1 MEHSELKHLKV
12 APDTYQ
18 GRIYDKMTTFGKGI
32 YALCAIA
39 HTKMDFKPV
48 HPFNILSTDFITI
61 YQKLFKMK
69 NKHFFR
75 RAITAALLCICFHS
89 QFLYAQRLSV
99 RLDAPQGVDAET
111 LDSDIGSLQITFSNN
126 PAFQNLSNYA
136 NECLP
141 LSSNYNQGDA
151 NLYRY
156 HSYRFTLN
164 FYNRDDNYSAWWGIS
179 NIDMRSLCRAINCK
193 SGDYAYYRIY
203 SMHLNR
209 IITGKIL
216 LSKDENVTIS
226 RNDLAS
232 ARRVIFQPVIDRN
245 GAPVSAM
252 LAPDLRVGSCYGY
265 SNNVINMEPYFNG
278 PWALYALPGDI
289 LRYLVIPRSN
299 ELALHVD
306 SITVADTP
314 DQTITTDYRQAVECR
329 FYITDSKGAQCP
341 VDGTLNSVYYKEQKW
356 KKPTNSKFYGYGF
369 YNVARELTLTAPD
382 GTCAAYVLPGTQSFQ
397 ISKFLVKTSDPD
409 FLTPC
414 NADGGYIIK
423 ELTVPEST
431 EPVNLSLGRS
441 KPLKVTIALADAAPF
456 ADYIYFL
463 VTNKVSRPYAWR
475 DNRSMNVPTKIISR
489 EIKGNDVIWTMM
501 VEGSTFPRIEIG
513 VYNYEKETFGP
524 TVESRAFI
532 YESPSDQRTE
542 FHLTQNDFSNGSKG
556 LSFAELHPVKFIIP
570 CHLLQGGKYRLHLS
584 GKYGKEQTGEYDDVS
599 TYFTHRNECA
609 KSFGTG
615 ENPVPYDTLTL
626 ILPEGQYNWYMQNSN
641 ENEESEASIF
651 SHRFTLTATDDLVQP
666 LSEEDY
672 TLLRVK
678 DLGLEHVYTYCNN
691 LPTAF
696 PYYKCDLS
704 KNSIVFADETIPLH
718 NGYNEYSVDYRQV
731 KIEKEADTSIGYTLK
746 SPLFIG
752 ADDENPF
759 HTSAIYYGRTSINSL
774 GKQETTTGDSAIL
787 VSKNSQADL
796 VLFYRNSGNNHIVRI
811 NPSSAD
817 TVVIAHS
824 QKPVRVTFSY
834 EQVAGVWINSL
845 RQFDLFFAKERTR
858 IIPYNYS
865 LFERR
870 KCTDL
875 VPGAY
880 SVSCVFLVDDVEHHV
895 AADFIVEEDKP
906 MTVELKEFDPT
917 SITSPLDTNMS
928 GKVKARYTIDGRQI
942 AAPQRGLNIL
952 RMEDGSI
959 RKVMVK

>member
-1 MEHSELKHLKV
+1 
-12 APDTYQ
+12 
-18 GRIYDKMTTFGKGI
+18 
-32 YALCAIA
+32 
-39 HTKMDFKPV
+39 
-48 HPFNILSTDFITI
+48 
-61 YQKLFKMK
+61 MK

-126 PAFQNLSNYA
+126 PAFQDLSNYA

-151 NLYRY
+151 NQYRY

-164 FYNRDDNYSAWWGIS
+164 FYNGDGNYSAWWGIS
-179 NIDMRSLCRAINCK
+179 SIDMRSLCRAISCK

-216 LSKDENVTIS
+216 LSDHENVTIS

-232 ARRVIFQPVIDRN
+232 ARRVTFQPVIDRN
-245 GAPVSAM
+245 GALVSAR
-252 LAPDLRVGSCYGY
+252 LAPDLRVGACSGL
-265 SNNVINMEPYFNG
+265 SGINMEHEFNA

-289 LRYLVIPRSN
+289 LRYLVIPNSKD
-299 ELALHVD
+299 LALHVD

-341 VDGTLNSVYYKEQKW
+341 VDGRLGAVYYKEQNW
-356 KKPTNSKFYGYGF
+356 NKPTKSQYYGYGF
-369 YNVARELTLTAPD
+369 YNVGGDFTLTAPD

-397 ISKFLVKTSDPD
+397 ISNFLVKTSDPD
-409 FLTPC
+409 FLIPY
-414 NADGGYIIK
+414 NADGFYVIK

-441 KPLKVTIALADAAPF
+441 KPLKVTITLADAAPF
-456 ADYIYFL
+456 ADYIFFSAS
-463 VTNKVSRPYAWR
+463 NKVSRPYAWR
-475 DNRSMNVPTKIISR
+475 DNTGMNVPVNVISR
-489 EIKGNDVIWTMM
+489 EIKGNDLIVTMM
-501 VEGSTFPRIEIG
+501 VEGSTFPSISIG
-513 VYNYEKETFGP
+513 ASNYEKETFAP
-524 TVESRAFI
+524 TVARWTYI

-542 FHLTQNDFSNGSKG
+542 FHLTQEDFSKG
-556 LSFAELHPVKFIIP
+556 LKDLSFAELHPVKFIIP

-584 GKYGKEQTGEYDDVS
+584 GKYGKDQTDEYDDVS
-599 TYFTHRNECA
+599 TYFTHRGECA

-666 LSEEDY
+666 LSEKAY

-678 DLGLEHVYTYCNN
+678 DLGLERVYTYCNN

-704 KNSIVFADETIPLH
+704 KNSVVFADETIPLH

-731 KIEKEADTSIGYTLK
+731 KIEKEADASIGYTLK

-759 HTSAIYYGRTSINSL
+759 HTSAQYYGSSNNYVSL
-774 GKQETTTGDSAIL
+774 GKQETITGDSAIL
-787 VSKNSQADL
+787 VSKISQADL
-796 VLFYRNSGNNHIVRI
+796 ILRYSGKPNHIVRI
-811 NPSSAD
+811 NPSNAD
-817 TVVIAHS
+817 TVVIAHC

-834 EQVAGVWINSL
+834 EQAGKWTESL
-845 RQFDLFFAKERTR
+845 RQFDLFLGKERTR
-858 IIPYNYS
+858 IMPYNYS
-865 LFERR
+865 VFERR
-870 KCTDL
+870 TCTDL

-880 SVSCVFLVDDVEHHV
+880 SVSCVFLVDGVEHHV
-895 AADFIVEEDKP
+895 AADFIGEAEKP

-917 SITSPLDTNMS
+917 SITSPLDTNVS

-942 AAPQRGLNIL
+942 AAPQRGINIL

>member
-1 MEHSELKHLKV
+1 
-12 APDTYQ
+12 
-18 GRIYDKMTTFGKGI
+18 
-32 YALCAIA
+32 
-39 HTKMDFKPV
+39 
-48 HPFNILSTDFITI
+48 
-61 YQKLFKMK
+61 
-69 NKHFFR
+69 
-75 RAITAALLCICFHS
+75 
-89 QFLYAQRLSV
+89 
-99 RLDAPQGVDAET
+99 
-111 LDSDIGSLQITFSNN
+111 
-126 PAFQNLSNYA
+126 
-136 NECLP
+136 
-141 LSSNYNQGDA
+141 
-151 NLYRY
+151 
-156 HSYRFTLN
+156 
-164 FYNRDDNYSAWWGIS
+164 
-179 NIDMRSLCRAINCK
+179 
-193 SGDYAYYRIY
+193 
-203 SMHLNR
+203 MHLNR

-216 LSKDENVTIS
+216 LSDDENVTIS
-226 RNDLAS
+226 RNDLVS
-232 ARRVIFQPVIDRN
+232 ARRVVFRPVIDRN

-265 SNNVINMEPYFNG
+265 SNNVINMEPYFNV

-289 LRYLVIPRSN
+289 LRYLVVPRSN

-314 DQTITTDYRQAVECR
+314 DQTITTDYRKAVECR

-341 VDGTLNSVYYKEQKW
+341 VDGTLQSVYYKEQKW

-397 ISKFLVKTSDPD
+397 ICKPLVKTSDPD
-409 FLTPC
+409 FLMPY
-414 NADGGYIIK
+414 NADGFYVVK

-456 ADYIYFL
+456 ADYIYFSVL
-463 VTNKVSRPYAWR
+463 NNVSRPYAWV
-475 DNRSMNVPTKIISR
+475 NNTGMKVPVNIISR
-489 EIKGNDVIWTMM
+489 EIKGNDLIVTMM
-501 VEGSTFPRIEIG
+501 VEGSTFPFIIMRAS
-513 VYNYEKETFGP
+513 NYEKETFAP
-524 TVESRAFI
+524 TVERLTYI

-542 FHLTQNDFSNGSKG
+542 FHLTQEDFSKGSKG

-570 CHLLQGGKYRLHLS
+570 CHLLQGGKYRLRLS
-584 GKYGKEQTGEYDDVS
+584 GKYGEYDDVS
-599 TYFTHRNECA
+599 IYFTHRNACA

-615 ENPVPYDTLTL
+615 ENPVPYDTLTI
-626 ILPEGQYNWYMQNSN
+626 ILPEDQYNWYMQNSN

-666 LSEEDY
+666 LSEKAY

-678 DLGLEHVYTYCNN
+678 DLGLERVYTYCNN

-731 KIEKEADTSIGYTLK
+731 KIEKEADTSVGYTLK
-746 SPLFIG
+746 SPLLIG

-759 HTSAIYYGRTSINSL
+759 HTSAKYYGSSNDYITLPN
-774 GKQETTTGDSAIL
+774 QETSTGDSAIL

-796 VLFYRNSGNNHIVRI
+796 ILHYSGKPYHIVRI

-817 TVVIAHS
+817 TVVIAHC

-834 EQVAGVWINSL
+834 EQVAGVWNESL
-845 RQFDLFFAKERTR
+845 RQFDLFLSKERTR
-858 IIPYNYS
+858 IMPYSYRV
-865 LFERR
+865 FERR
-870 KCTDL
+870 KYVDL

-880 SVSCVFLVDDVEHHV
+880 SVSCVFLIDGVEHHV

-917 SITSPLDTNMS
+917 SITSPLDTNVS

-942 AAPQRGLNIL
+942 AAPQRGINIL

>member
-1 MEHSELKHLKV
+1 
-12 APDTYQ
+12 
-18 GRIYDKMTTFGKGI
+18 
-32 YALCAIA
+32 
-39 HTKMDFKPV
+39 
-48 HPFNILSTDFITI
+48 
-61 YQKLFKMK
+61 MK

-99 RLDAPQGVDAET
+99 RLDAPQGVDVET
-111 LDSDIGSLQITFSNN
+111 LRSDVGTLEITFSNN
-126 PAFQNLSNYA
+126 PAFQDLSNYA

-141 LSSNYNQGDA
+141 LSSNYNQRDA
-151 NLYRY
+151 NQYRY
-156 HSYRFTLN
+156 HSYQFRLN
-164 FYNRDDNYSAWWGIS
+164 SGDDNSSAWWEIPMIDIS
-179 NIDMRSLCRAINCK
+179 SLCRAINCK
-193 SGDYAYYRIY
+193 FGDYAYYRIY
-203 SMHLNR
+203 SIHLNR

-216 LSKDENVTIS
+216 LSKDEKVVIS

-232 ARRVIFQPVIDRN
+232 ARRVTFQPVIDRN
-245 GAPVSAM
+245 GNPVSAM
-252 LAPDLRVGSCYGY
+252 LAPDLRVGACWS
-265 SNNVINMEPYFNG
+265 SSVINMERDFNA

-289 LRYLVIPRSN
+289 LRYLVVPVS
-299 ELALHVD
+299 EDLALHVD

-314 DQTITTDYRQAVECR
+314 DQTVTTDYRRAVECR
-329 FYITDSKGAQCP
+329 FYITDSKGTQCP
-341 VDGTLNSVYYKEQKW
+341 VDGEFRSVYYKEQNW
-356 KKPTNSKFYGYGF
+356 NKPQNSSFYGYGF
-369 YNVARELTLTAPD
+369 YNVGRRITLTAPD
-382 GTCAAYVLPGTQSFQ
+382 GTRAAYVLPGTQSFQ
-397 ISKFLVKTSDPD
+397 IGNPSVKTSDPD
-409 FLTPC
+409 FLMPY
-414 NADGGYIIK
+414 NAYGGYVIK

-456 ADYIYFL
+456 VDYIYFAIL
-463 VTNKVSRPYAWR
+463 NKVSRPYALR
-475 DNRSMNVPTKIISR
+475 DNMVMNVPRNIISR
-489 EIKGNDVIWTMM
+489 EIKGNDLIFTMM
-501 VEGSTFPRIEIG
+501 VEGSTFPFIEIG
-513 VYNYEKETFGP
+513 AYNYEKETSGP

-542 FHLTQNDFSNGSKG
+542 FQLTQNDFSNGSKG
-556 LSFAELHPVKFIIP
+556 ICFAELHPVKFIIP

-666 LSEEDY
+666 LSEESY

-678 DLGLEHVYTYCNN
+678 DLGLERVYTYCNN
-691 LPTAF
+691 LPTTF
-696 PYYKCDLS
+696 PYYKCDIS

-731 KIEKEADTSIGYTLK
+731 KIEKEADTSIGYALK

-759 HTSAIYYGRTSINSL
+759 HTSAQYYGSSNNYVSL
-774 GKQETTTGDSAIL
+774 GKQETITGDSAIL

-796 VLFYRNSGNNHIVRI
+796 ILRYSGKPNHIVRI
-811 NPSSAD
+811 NPSNAD
-817 TVVIAHS
+817 TVVIAHC

-834 EQVAGVWINSL
+834 EQAGKWTESL
-845 RQFDLFFAKERTR
+845 RQFDLFLGKERTR
-858 IIPYNYS
+858 IMPYNYS
-865 LFERR
+865 VFERR
-870 KCTDL
+870 TCTDL

-880 SVSCVFLVDDVEHHV
+880 SVSCVFLVDGVEHHV
-895 AADFIVEEDKP
+895 AADFIVEAEKP

-917 SITSPLDTNMS
+917 SITSPLDTNVS

-942 AAPQRGLNIL
+942 AAPQRGINIL

>member
-1 MEHSELKHLKV
+1 
-12 APDTYQ
+12 
-18 GRIYDKMTTFGKGI
+18 
-32 YALCAIA
+32 
-39 HTKMDFKPV
+39 
-48 HPFNILSTDFITI
+48 
-61 YQKLFKMK
+61 MK

-126 PAFQNLSNYA
+126 PAFQDLSNYA

-141 LSSNYNQGDA
+141 LSSYYNQGDA
-151 NLYRY
+151 NQYRY

-164 FYNRDDNYSAWWGIS
+164 FYNGDGNYSAWWGIS
-179 NIDMRSLCRAINCK
+179 SIDMRSLCRAINCK

-216 LSKDENVTIS
+216 LSDDENVTIS
-226 RNDLAS
+226 RNDLVS
-232 ARRVIFQPVIDRN
+232 ARRVVFRPVIDRN

-265 SNNVINMEPYFNG
+265 SNNVINMEPYFNV

-289 LRYLVIPRSN
+289 LRYLVVPRSN

-314 DQTITTDYRQAVECR
+314 DQTITTDYRKAVECR

-341 VDGTLNSVYYKEQKW
+341 VDGTLQSVYYKEQKW
-356 KKPTNSKFYGYGF
+356 KKSTNSKFYGYGF
-369 YNVARELTLTAPD
+369 YNVARELTLTALD

-397 ISKFLVKTSDPD
+397 ICKPLVKTSDPD
-409 FLTPC
+409 FLMPY
-414 NADGGYIIK
+414 NADGFYVVK

-456 ADYIYFL
+456 ADYIYFSVL
-463 VTNKVSRPYAWR
+463 NNVSRPYAWV
-475 DNRSMNVPTKIISR
+475 NNTGMKVPVNIISR
-489 EIKGNDVIWTMM
+489 EIKGNDLIVTMM
-501 VEGSTFPRIEIG
+501 VEGSTFPFIIMRAS
-513 VYNYEKETFGP
+513 NYEKETFAP
-524 TVESRAFI
+524 TVERLTYI

-542 FHLTQNDFSNGSKG
+542 FHLTQEDFSKGSKG

-570 CHLLQGGKYRLHLS
+570 CHLLQGGKYRLRLS
-584 GKYGKEQTGEYDDVS
+584 GKYGEYDDVS
-599 TYFTHRNECA
+599 IYFTHRNACA

-615 ENPVPYDTLTL
+615 ENPVPYDTLTI
-626 ILPEGQYNWYMQNSN
+626 ILPEDQYNWYMQNSN

-651 SHRFTLTATDDLVQP
+651 SHRFTLTATDDLVQSLP
-666 LSEEDY
+666 EEAY
-672 TLLRVK
+672 TLLRIK
-678 DLGLEHVYTYCNN
+678 DLGLERVYTYCNN

-731 KIEKEADTSIGYTLK
+731 KIEKEVDASIGYTLK

-759 HTSAIYYGRTSINSL
+759 HTSAIYYGRINNNSL
-774 GKQETTTGDSAIL
+774 GKQETITGDSAIL

-796 VLFYRNSGNNHIVRI
+796 VLWSSGNVNHIVRI
-811 NPSSAD
+811 NPSNAD
-817 TVVIAHS
+817 TVVTAYC

-834 EQVAGVWINSL
+834 EQGGNWSESL
-845 RQFDLFFAKERTR
+845 RQFDLFLGKERTR
-858 IIPYNYS
+858 VMPNNYS

-870 KCTDL
+870 KYTDL
-875 VPGAY
+875 VPGVY
-880 SVSCVFLVDDVEHHV
+880 TVSAIFLVDDVEHHV
-895 AADFIVEEDKP
+895 AAHFIVEADKP

-917 SITSPLDTNMS
+917 SITSPLDTNVS

-942 AAPQRGLNIL
+942 AAPQRGINIL

>member
-1 MEHSELKHLKV
+1 
-12 APDTYQ
+12 
-18 GRIYDKMTTFGKGI
+18 
-32 YALCAIA
+32 
-39 HTKMDFKPV
+39 
-48 HPFNILSTDFITI
+48 
-61 YQKLFKMK
+61 MK

-75 RAITAALLCICFHS
+75 RVITAALLCICFHS

-126 PAFQNLSNYA
+126 PAFQDLSNYA

-151 NLYRY
+151 NQYRY

-164 FYNRDDNYSAWWGIS
+164 FYNGDGNYSAWWGIS
-179 NIDMRSLCRAINCK
+179 SIDMLSLSRAINCK
-193 SGDYAYYRIY
+193 LGDYAYYRIY
-203 SMHLNR
+203 NIHLNR

-216 LSKDENVTIS
+216 LTKDENVTIS

-232 ARRVIFQPVIDRN
+232 ARRVTFQPVIDRN
-245 GAPVSAM
+245 GNPVSAM
-252 LAPDLRVGSCYGY
+252 LAPDLRVGACWGTS
-265 SNNVINMEPYFNG
+265 VINMERDFNA

-289 LRYLVIPRSN
+289 LRYLVVPDS
-299 ELALHVD
+299 EDLALHVD
-306 SITVADTP
+306 SITVTDTP
-314 DQTITTDYRQAVECR
+314 DQTITTDYRRAVECR
-329 FYITDSKGAQCP
+329 FYITDSKGTQCP
-341 VDGTLNSVYYKEQKW
+341 VDGEFRSVYYKEQNW
-356 KKPTNSKFYGYGF
+356 NKPQKSSFYGYGF
-369 YNVARELTLTAPD
+369 YNVGRRITLTAPD
-382 GTCAAYVLPGTQSFQ
+382 GTRAAYVLPGTQSFQ
-397 ISKFLVKTSDPD
+397 IGNPSVKTSDPD
-409 FLTPC
+409 FLMPY
-414 NADGGYIIK
+414 NAYGGYVIK

-431 EPVNLSLGRS
+431 EPVNLSLGHS

-456 ADYIYFL
+456 VDYIYFAIL
-463 VTNKVSRPYAWR
+463 NKVSRPYALR
-475 DNRSMNVPTKIISR
+475 DNMIMNVARNTISR
-489 EIKGNDVIWTMM
+489 EIKGNDLIFTMM
-501 VEGSTFPRIEIG
+501 VEGSTYPYIEIG
-513 VYNYEKETFGP
+513 AYNYEKETSGP

-556 LSFAELHPVKFIIP
+556 ICFAELHPVKFIIP
-570 CHLLQGGKYRLHLS
+570 CHLLQGGYYRLHLS
-584 GKYGKEQTGEYDDVS
+584 GKYGKNQTGDYDDVS
-599 TYFTHRNECA
+599 TFMTHRNDCA

-666 LSEEDY
+666 LSEKAY
-672 TLLRVK
+672 TLLRIK
-678 DLGLEHVYTYCNN
+678 DLGLERVYTYCNN

-696 PYYKCDLS
+696 PYYKCDIS

-759 HTSAIYYGRTSINSL
+759 HTSAKYYGSSNNYISL
-774 GKQETTTGDSAIL
+774 GNQETIAGDSAIL

-796 VLFYRNSGNNHIVRI
+796 ILHYSGKPYHIVRI

-817 TVVIAHS
+817 TVVIAHC

-834 EQVAGVWINSL
+834 EQVAGVWNESL
-845 RQFDLFFAKERTR
+845 RQFDLFLSKERTR
-858 IIPYNYS
+858 IMPYSYRV
-865 LFERR
+865 FERR
-870 KCTDL
+870 KYVDL

-880 SVSCVFLVDDVEHHV
+880 SVSCVFLVDGVEHHV
-895 AADFIVEEDKP
+895 AADFIVEAEKP

-917 SITSPLDTNMS
+917 SITSPLDTNVS

-942 AAPQRGLNIL
+942 AAPQRGINIL

>member
-1 MEHSELKHLKV
+1 MPC
-12 APDTYQ
+12 APLH
-18 GRIYDKMTTFGKGI
+18 I
-32 YALCAIA
+32 
-39 HTKMDFKPV
+39 TKMDFKTV
-48 HPFNILSTDFITI
+48 HPLNILSTDFITI
-61 YQKLFKMK
+61 YPKSLKMK

-89 QFLYAQRLSV
+89 QYLYAQKLNV
-99 RLDAPQGVDAET
+99 RLEAPQGVDVET
-111 LDSDIGSLQITFSNN
+111 LRSDIGTLEITFSNN
-126 PAFQNLSNYA
+126 PAFQDLSNYA
-136 NECLP
+136 NECISLDG
-141 LSSNYNQGDA
+141 NYTQGDA

-156 HSYRFTLN
+156 HSYQFRLN
-164 FYNRDDNYSAWWGIS
+164 SGDDNSPAWWEIPMIS
-179 NIDMRSLCRAINCK
+179 ISSLSRAINCK
-193 SGDYAYYRIY
+193 LGDYAYYRIY

-226 RNDLAS
+226 RNELAS

-265 SNNVINMEPYFNG
+265 SNNVINMEPYFNV

-397 ISKFLVKTSDPD
+397 ISKPLVKTSDPD
-409 FLTPC
+409 FLMPY
-414 NADGGYIIK
+414 NADGFYVIK

-441 KPLKVTIALADAAPF
+441 KPLKVTITLADAAPF
-456 ADYIYFL
+456 ADYIFFSAS
-463 VTNKVSRPYAWR
+463 NKVSRPYAWR
-475 DNRSMNVPTKIISR
+475 DNTGMNVPVNVISR
-489 EIKGNDVIWTMM
+489 EIKGNDLIVTMM
-501 VEGSTFPRIEIG
+501 VEGSTFPSISIG
-513 VYNYEKETFGP
+513 ASNYEKETFAP
-524 TVESRAFI
+524 TVARWTYI

-542 FHLTQNDFSNGSKG
+542 FHLTQEDFSKG
-556 LSFAELHPVKFIIP
+556 LKDLSFAELHPVKFIIP

-584 GKYGKEQTGEYDDVS
+584 GKYGKDQTDEYDDVS
-599 TYFTHRNECA
+599 TYFTHRGECA

-666 LSEEDY
+666 LSEESY

-678 DLGLEHVYTYCNN
+678 DLGLERVYTYCNN
-691 LPTAF
+691 LPTTF
-696 PYYKCDLS
+696 PYYKCDIS

-752 ADDENPF
+752 DDVENPF
-759 HTSAIYYGRTSINSL
+759 HTSAQYYGSSNNYISL
-774 GKQETTTGDSAIL
+774 GKQKTITGDSAIL

-796 VLFYRNSGNNHIVRI
+796 ILRYSGKPNHIVRI
-811 NPSSAD
+811 NPSSVD
-817 TVVIAHS
+817 TVVIAHC
-824 QKPVRVTFSY
+824 QKPVRVIFSY
-834 EQVAGVWINSL
+834 EQAGKWTESL
-845 RQFDLFFAKERTR
+845 RQFDLFLGKERTR
-858 IIPYNYS
+858 IMPYNYS
-865 LFERR
+865 VFERR
-870 KCTDL
+870 TCTDL

-880 SVSCVFLVDDVEHHV
+880 SVSCVFLVDGVEHHV
-895 AADFIVEEDKP
+895 AADFIVEAEKP

-917 SITSPLDTNMS
+917 SITSPLDTNVS

>member
-1 MEHSELKHLKV
+1 
-12 APDTYQ
+12 
-18 GRIYDKMTTFGKGI
+18 
-32 YALCAIA
+32 
-39 HTKMDFKPV
+39 
-48 HPFNILSTDFITI
+48 
-61 YQKLFKMK
+61 MK

-111 LDSDIGSLQITFSNN
+111 LRSDVGTLEITFSNN
-126 PAFQNLSNYA
+126 PAFQDLSNYA

-141 LSSNYNQGDA
+141 LSSNYNQRDA
-151 NLYRY
+151 NQYRY
-156 HSYRFTLN
+156 HSYQFRLN
-164 FYNRDDNYSAWWGIS
+164 SGDDNSSAWWEIPMIS
-179 NIDMRSLCRAINCK
+179 ISSLSRAINCK
-193 SGDYAYYRIY
+193 LGDYAYYRIY

-226 RNDLAS
+226 HNDLAS
-232 ARRVIFQPVIDRN
+232 ARRVTFQPVIDRN
-245 GAPVSAM
+245 GAPMSAM

-265 SNNVINMEPYFNG
+265 SNDVINMEPYFNS
-278 PWALYALPGDI
+278 PWAIYALPGDI

-341 VDGTLNSVYYKEQKW
+341 VDGTLQSVYYKEQNW
-356 KKPTNSKFYGYGF
+356 NKPTNSRFFGYGF
-369 YNVARELTLTAPD
+369 YNVGRFLTLTAPD

-397 ISKFLVKTSDPD
+397 ISKPSVKTSDPD
-409 FLTPC
+409 FLMPY
-414 NADGGYIIK
+414 NADGFYVMK

-456 ADYIYFL
+456 ADYIFFSAY
-463 VTNKVSRPYAWR
+463 NKVSRPYAWR
-475 DNRSMNVPTKIISR
+475 DNTSMNVPVNVISR
-489 EIKGNDVIWTMM
+489 EIKGNDLIMTMM
-501 VEGSTFPRIEIG
+501 VEGSTYPYIEIG
-513 VYNYEKETFGP
+513 ASNYEKETFGP
-524 TVESRAFI
+524 TVRSRASI

-556 LSFAELHPVKFIIP
+556 ICFAELHPVKFIIP

-584 GKYGKEQTGEYDDVS
+584 GKYGKDQTGEYDDVS

-666 LSEEDY
+666 LSEKAY

-678 DLGLEHVYTYCNN
+678 DLGLERVYTYCNN
-691 LPTAF
+691 LPTTF
-696 PYYKCDLS
+696 PYYKCDIS
-704 KNSIVFADETIPLH
+704 KNSIVFVDETIPLH

-731 KIEKEADTSIGYTLK
+731 KIEKEADTSIGYALK

-752 ADDENPF
+752 DDVENPF
-759 HTSAIYYGRTSINSL
+759 HTSAIYYGRVNSNSL

-845 RQFDLFFAKERTR
+845 RQFDLFLGKERTR

-870 KCTDL
+870 KYTDL

-917 SITSPLDTNMS
+917 SITSPLDTNVS

-942 AAPQRGLNIL
+942 AAPQRGINIL

>member
-1 MEHSELKHLKV
+1 
-12 APDTYQ
+12 
-18 GRIYDKMTTFGKGI
+18 
-32 YALCAIA
+32 
-39 HTKMDFKPV
+39 
-48 HPFNILSTDFITI
+48 
-61 YQKLFKMK
+61 MK

-89 QFLYAQRLSV
+89 QYLYAQKLNV
-99 RLDAPQGVDAET
+99 RLEAPQGVDVET
-111 LDSDIGSLQITFSNN
+111 LRSDIGTLEITFSNN
-126 PAFQNLSNYA
+126 PAFQDLSNYA
-136 NECLP
+136 NECISLDG
-141 LSSNYNQGDA
+141 NYTQGDA

-156 HSYRFTLN
+156 HSYQFRLN
-164 FYNRDDNYSAWWGIS
+164 SGDDNSPAWWEIPMIS
-179 NIDMRSLCRAINCK
+179 ISSLSRAINCK
-193 SGDYAYYRIY
+193 LGDYAYYRIY

-216 LSKDENVTIS
+216 LSDDENVTIS
-226 RNDLAS
+226 RNDLVS
-232 ARRVIFQPVIDRN
+232 ARRVVFRPVIDRN

-265 SNNVINMEPYFNG
+265 SNNVINMEPYFNV

-289 LRYLVIPRSN
+289 LRYLVVPRSN

-397 ISKFLVKTSDPD
+397 ISKPLVKTSDPD
-409 FLTPC
+409 FLMPY
-414 NADGGYIIK
+414 NADGFYVIK

-441 KPLKVTIALADAAPF
+441 KPLKVTITLADAAPF
-456 ADYIYFL
+456 ADYIFFSAS
-463 VTNKVSRPYAWR
+463 NKVSRPYAWR
-475 DNRSMNVPTKIISR
+475 DNTGMNVPVNVISR
-489 EIKGNDVIWTMM
+489 EIKGNDLIVTMM
-501 VEGSTFPRIEIG
+501 VEGSTFPSISIG
-513 VYNYEKETFGP
+513 ASNYEKETFAP
-524 TVESRAFI
+524 TVARWTYI

-542 FHLTQNDFSNGSKG
+542 FHLTQEDFSKG
-556 LSFAELHPVKFIIP
+556 LKDLSFGELHPVKFIIP
-570 CHLLQGGKYRLHLS
+570 CHLLQGGKYLLHLS
-584 GKYGKEQTGEYDDVS
+584 GKYGKDQTDEYDDVS
-599 TYFTHRNECA
+599 TYFTHRGECA

-666 LSEEDY
+666 LSEKAY

-696 PYYKCDLS
+696 RYYKCDIS

-759 HTSAIYYGRTSINSL
+759 HTSAQYYGSSNNYVSL
-774 GKQETTTGDSAIL
+774 GKQETITGDSAIL

-796 VLFYRNSGNNHIVRI
+796 ILRYSGKPNHIVRI
-811 NPSSAD
+811 NPSNAD
-817 TVVIAHS
+817 TVVIAHC

-834 EQVAGVWINSL
+834 EQAGKWTESL
-845 RQFDLFFAKERTR
+845 RQFDLFLGKERTR
-858 IIPYNYS
+858 IMPYNYS
-865 LFERR
+865 IFERR
-870 KCTDL
+870 TCTDL

-880 SVSCVFLVDDVEHHV
+880 TVSAVFLVDNVEHHV
-895 AADFIVEEDKP
+895 AADFIVEADKP

-917 SITSPLDTNMS
+917 SITSPLDTNVS

-942 AAPQRGLNIL
+942 AAPQRGINIL
-952 RMEDGSI
+952 RMEDGCI

>member
-1 MEHSELKHLKV
+1 
-12 APDTYQ
+12 
-18 GRIYDKMTTFGKGI
+18 
-32 YALCAIA
+32 
-39 HTKMDFKPV
+39 
-48 HPFNILSTDFITI
+48 
-61 YQKLFKMK
+61 MK

-75 RAITAALLCICFHS
+75 CAITAALLCICFHS

-126 PAFQNLSNYA
+126 PAFQDLSNYA

-151 NLYRY
+151 NQYRY

-164 FYNRDDNYSAWWGIS
+164 FYNGDGNYSAWWGIS
-179 NIDMRSLCRAINCK
+179 SIDMRSLCRAINCK

-216 LSKDENVTIS
+216 LSDHENVTIS

-232 ARRVIFQPVIDRN
+232 ARRVTFQPVIDRN
-245 GAPVSAM
+245 GALVSAM
-252 LAPDLRVGSCYGY
+252 LAPDLRVGSYYGY
-265 SNNVINMEPYFNG
+265 SNNVINMEPDFNA

-329 FYITDSKGAQCP
+329 FYITDTKGTQCP
-341 VDGTLNSVYYKEQKW
+341 VDGTLQSVYYKEQKW
-356 KKPTNSKFYGYGF
+356 KKPTNSKFFGYGF
-369 YNVARELTLTAPD
+369 YNVGRELTLTAPD

-397 ISKFLVKTSDPD
+397 ISKPSVKTSDPD
-409 FLTPC
+409 FLTPY
-414 NADGGYIIK
+414 NADGYYVIK

-441 KPLKVTIALADAAPF
+441 KPLKVTITLADAAPF
-456 ADYIYFL
+456 VDDIYFL
-463 VTNKVSRPYAWR
+463 VLNNVSRPYAWR
-475 DNRSMNVPTKIISR
+475 DNRSFNVPRNFISR

-501 VEGSTFPRIEIG
+501 VEGSTFPYIKIG
-513 VYNYEKETFGP
+513 LSNYEKETFGP
-524 TVESRAFI
+524 TVEGRAFI

-542 FHLTQNDFSNGSKG
+542 FHLTQENFSNGSKG
-556 LSFAELHPVKFIIP
+556 ISFAELHPVKFIIP
-570 CHLLQGGKYRLHLS
+570 CHLLQGGKYRLRLL
-584 GKYGKEQTGEYDDVS
+584 GKYGKDQTGDYDDVS
-599 TYFTHRNECA
+599 TSVTHRNDCA

-626 ILPEGQYNWYMQNSN
+626 ILPEGQYIWRMHSLN
-641 ENEESEASIF
+641 ENEESEASSPF
-651 SHRFTLTATDDLVQP
+651 HHFTLTATDDLVQP
-666 LSEEDY
+666 LPKEAY
-672 TLLRVK
+672 TLLRIK

-704 KNSIVFADETIPLH
+704 KNSVVFADETIPLH

-731 KIEKEADTSIGYTLK
+731 KIEKEADASIGYTLK
-746 SPLFIG
+746 SPLFID
-752 ADDENPF
+752 ADDVNPF
-759 HTSAIYYGRTSINSL
+759 HTSAIYYGRTNINSL

-870 KCTDL
+870 KYTDL

-917 SITSPLDTNMS
+917 SITSPLDTNVS

-942 AAPQRGLNIL
+942 AAPQRGINIL

>member
-1 MEHSELKHLKV
+1 
-12 APDTYQ
+12 
-18 GRIYDKMTTFGKGI
+18 
-32 YALCAIA
+32 
-39 HTKMDFKPV
+39 
-48 HPFNILSTDFITI
+48 
-61 YQKLFKMK
+61 MK

-99 RLDAPQGVDAET
+99 RLDAPQGVDVET
-111 LDSDIGSLQITFSNN
+111 LRSDVGPLEITFSNN
-126 PAFQNLSNYA
+126 PAFQDLSNYA

-141 LSSNYNQGDA
+141 LSSNYNQRDA
-151 NLYRY
+151 NQYRY
-156 HSYRFTLN
+156 HSYQFRFNTG
-164 FYNRDDNYSAWWGIS
+164 DDNSSARWEIPL
-179 NIDMRSLCRAINCK
+179 IDMLSLSRAINCK
-193 SGDYAYYRIY
+193 LGDYAYYRIY

-209 IITGKIL
+209 IIMGKIL
-216 LSKDENVTIS
+216 LSDHENVTIS
-226 RNDLAS
+226 HNDLAS
-232 ARRVIFQPVIDRN
+232 ARRVTFQPVIDRN
-245 GAPVSAM
+245 GALVSAM
-252 LAPDLRVGSCYGY
+252 LAPDLRVGSYYGY
-265 SNNVINMEPYFNG
+265 SNNVINMEPDFNA

-329 FYITDSKGAQCP
+329 FYITDSKGAQCS
-341 VDGTLNSVYYKEQKW
+341 VDGTLQSVYYKEQKW
-356 KKPTNSKFYGYGF
+356 KKPTNSKFFGYGF
-369 YNVARELTLTAPD
+369 YNVGRELTLTAPD

-397 ISKFLVKTSDPD
+397 ISKPSVKTSDPD
-409 FLTPC
+409 FLTPY
-414 NADGGYIIK
+414 NADGYYVIK

-441 KPLKVTIALADAAPF
+441 KPLKVTITLADAAPF
-456 ADYIYFL
+456 VDDIYFL
-463 VTNKVSRPYAWR
+463 VLNNVSRPYAWR
-475 DNRSMNVPTKIISR
+475 DNRSFNVPRNFISR

-501 VEGSTFPRIEIG
+501 VEGSTFPYIKIG
-513 VYNYEKETFGP
+513 LSNYEKETFGP
-524 TVESRAFI
+524 TVEGRAFI

-542 FHLTQNDFSNGSKG
+542 FHLTQENFSNGSKG
-556 LSFAELHPVKFIIP
+556 ISFAELHPVKFIIP
-570 CHLLQGGKYRLHLS
+570 CHLLQGDKYRLRLL
-584 GKYGKEQTGEYDDVS
+584 GKYGKDQTGEYDDVS
-599 TYFTHRNECA
+599 TSVTHRNDCA

-666 LSEEDY
+666 LSEEAY

-696 PYYKCDLS
+696 PYYKCDMS
-704 KNSIVFADETIPLH
+704 KNSVVFADETIPLH

-731 KIEKEADTSIGYTLK
+731 KIEKEADTSIGYALK
-746 SPLFIG
+746 SPFIIV
-752 ADDENPF
+752 ADNVNPF
-759 HTSAIYYGRTSINSL
+759 HTSAQYYGSSNNYVSL
-774 GKQETTTGDSAIL
+774 GNQETITGDSAIL

-796 VLFYRNSGNNHIVRI
+796 ILRYSGKPNHIVRI

-817 TVVIAHS
+817 TVVIAHC

-834 EQVAGVWINSL
+834 EQAGKWTESL
-845 RQFDLFFAKERTR
+845 RQFDLFLGKERTR

-870 KCTDL
+870 KYTDL

-917 SITSPLDTNMS
+917 SITSPLDTNVS
-928 GKVKARYTIDGRQI
+928 GKVKTRYTIDGRQI

>member
-1 MEHSELKHLKV
+1 MLFTSFLL
-12 APDTYQ
+12 
-18 GRIYDKMTTFGKGI
+18 IY
-32 YALCAIA
+32 
-39 HTKMDFKPV
+39 P
-48 HPFNILSTDFITI
+48 
-61 YQKLFKMK
+61 KLFKMK

-99 RLDAPQGVDAET
+99 RLDAPQGVEDAT
-111 LDSDIGSLQITFSNN
+111 LRSDIGTLKITFSNN
-126 PAFQNLSNYA
+126 PAFQDLSNYA

-141 LSSNYNQGDA
+141 LSDTLSSKYTQGDA

-156 HSYRFTLN
+156 YSYEL
-164 FYNRDDNYSAWWGIS
+164 YYYGAWWGRQRGS
-179 NIDMRSLCRAINCK
+179 SIDMYSLSRNINCK
-193 SGDYAYYRIY
+193 LGDYAYYRIY
-203 SMHLNR
+203 NMHLNR

-216 LSKDENVTIS
+216 LTEDENVTIS
-226 RNDLAS
+226 HNDLAS
-232 ARRVIFQPVIDRN
+232 ARRVVFQPVIDRN

-265 SNNVINMEPYFNG
+265 SDNNVINMEPNFNA

-289 LRYLVIPRSN
+289 LRYLVVPKSN
-299 ELALHVD
+299 ELALHAD

-341 VDGTLNSVYYKEQKW
+341 VDGTFSSVYYKEQKW
-356 KKPTNSKFYGYGF
+356 KKPTNSVFYGYGF
-369 YNVARELTLTAPD
+369 YNVGRELTLTAPD

-397 ISKFLVKTSDPD
+397 IGKPYVKTSDPD
-409 FLTPC
+409 FLMPY
-414 NADGGYIIK
+414 NADGSYILK

-441 KPLKVTIALADAAPF
+441 KPLKVTISLADAAPF
-456 ADYIYFL
+456 VDDIYFYVL
-463 VTNKVSRPYAWR
+463 NKVSRPYAWR
-475 DNRSMNVPTKIISR
+475 DNRSFNVPRNFISR

-501 VEGSTFPRIEIG
+501 VEGSTFPYIG
-513 VYNYEKETFGP
+513 IGLSNYEKETFGP
-524 TVESRAFI
+524 TVEGRAFI

-542 FHLTQNDFSNGSKG
+542 FHLTQENFSNGSKG
-556 LSFAELHPVKFIIP
+556 VSFAELHPVKFIIP
-570 CHLLQGGKYRLHLS
+570 CHLLQDDKYRLQLS
-584 GKYGKEQTGEYDDVS
+584 GKYGKDQTGDYDDIVTS
-599 TYFTHRNECA
+599 FTHRYDCA

-626 ILPEGQYNWYMQNSN
+626 ILPEGQYIWHMQKTN
-641 ENEESEASIF
+641 ENEESEASFF

-666 LSEEDY
+666 LSEEAY

-678 DLGLEHVYTYCNN
+678 DLGLERVYTYCNN

-704 KNSIVFADETIPLH
+704 KNSIAFVDETIPLH

-752 ADDENPF
+752 ADVENPF
-759 HTSAIYYGRTSINSL
+759 QTSAQYYRRISGNSL

-796 VLFYRNSGNNHIVRI
+796 VLWSSGNVNHIVRI

-817 TVVIAHS
+817 TVVTAYC

-834 EQVAGVWINSL
+834 EQGGNWSENL
-845 RQFDLFFAKERTR
+845 RQFDLFLGKERTR
-858 IIPYNYS
+858 IMPNSYS

-870 KCTDL
+870 KYTDL

-880 SVSCVFLVDDVEHHV
+880 SVSCVFLVDGVEHYV

-906 MTVELKEFDPT
+906 ITVELKEFDPM
-917 SITSPLDTNMS
+917 SITSPLDTNVS

-942 AAPQRGLNIL
+942 AAPQRGINIL

-959 RKVMVK
+959 RKVMVR

>member
-1 MEHSELKHLKV
+1 MPC
-12 APDTYQ
+12 APLH
-18 GRIYDKMTTFGKGI
+18 I
-32 YALCAIA
+32 
-39 HTKMDFKPV
+39 TKMDFKPV
-48 HPFNILSTDFITI
+48 HPLNILSTDFITI
-61 YQKLFKMK
+61 YPKSLKMK

-89 QFLYAQRLSV
+89 QFLYAQKLNV
-99 RLDAPQGVDAET
+99 RLEAPQGVDVET
-111 LDSDIGSLQITFSNN
+111 LRSDIGTLEITFSNN
-126 PAFQNLSNYA
+126 PAFQDLSNYA

-141 LSSNYNQGDA
+141 LSSNYNQRDA
-151 NLYRY
+151 NQYRY
-156 HSYRFTLN
+156 HSYQFRLN
-164 FYNRDDNYSAWWGIS
+164 SGDDNSSAWWEIPMIDIS
-179 NIDMRSLCRAINCK
+179 SLCRAINCK
-193 SGDYAYYRIY
+193 FGDYAYYRIY
-203 SMHLNR
+203 SIHLNR
-209 IITGKIL
+209 IITGKII
-216 LSKDENVTIS
+216 LSDDENVTIS
-226 RNDLAS
+226 RNELAS

-265 SNNVINMEPYFNG
+265 SNDVINMEPDFNG
-278 PWALYALPGDI
+278 PWAIYALPGDI
-289 LRYLVIPRSN
+289 LRYLVIPKSN

-314 DQTITTDYRQAVECR
+314 DQTITTDYRKAVECR

-341 VDGTLNSVYYKEQKW
+341 VDGTLQSVYYKEQNW
-356 KKPTNSKFYGYGF
+356 NKPTNSRFFGYGF
-369 YNVARELTLTAPD
+369 YNVGRELTLTAPD

-397 ISKFLVKTSDPD
+397 ISKPSVKTSDPD
-409 FLTPC
+409 FLTPY
-414 NADGGYIIK
+414 NADGYYVIK

-441 KPLKVTIALADAAPF
+441 KPLKVTITLADAAPF
-456 ADYIYFL
+456 VDDIYFL
-463 VTNKVSRPYAWR
+463 VLNNVSRPYAWR
-475 DNRSMNVPTKIISR
+475 DNRSFNVPRNFISR

-501 VEGSTFPRIEIG
+501 VEGSTFPYIKIG
-513 VYNYEKETFGP
+513 LSNYEKETFGP
-524 TVESRAFI
+524 TVEGRAFI

-542 FHLTQNDFSNGSKG
+542 FHLTQENFSNGSKG
-556 LSFAELHPVKFIIP
+556 ISFAELHPVKFIIP

-584 GKYGKEQTGEYDDVS
+584 GKYGKDQTGEYDDVS
-599 TYFTHRNECA
+599 TYFTHRNDCA

-666 LSEEDY
+666 LSEKAY
-672 TLLRVK
+672 TLLRIK
-678 DLGLEHVYTYCNN
+678 DLGLERVYTYCNN

-752 ADDENPF
+752 ADVENPF
-759 HTSAIYYGRTSINSL
+759 HTSAIYYGRININSL

-870 KCTDL
+870 KYTDL

-917 SITSPLDTNMS
+917 SITSPLDTNVS
-928 GKVKARYTIDGRQI
+928 GKVKARYTIEGRQI
-942 AAPQRGLNIL
+942 AAPQRGINIL

>member
-1 MEHSELKHLKV
+1 
-12 APDTYQ
+12 
-18 GRIYDKMTTFGKGI
+18 
-32 YALCAIA
+32 
-39 HTKMDFKPV
+39 
-48 HPFNILSTDFITI
+48 
-61 YQKLFKMK
+61 MK

-75 RAITAALLCICFHS
+75 RAIMAALLCICFHS
-89 QFLYAQRLSV
+89 QFLYAQRLNV
-99 RLDAPQGVDAET
+99 RLDAPQGVDVET
-111 LDSDIGSLQITFSNN
+111 LRSDVGTLEITFSNN
-126 PAFQNLSNYA
+126 PAFQDLSNYA

-141 LSSNYNQGDA
+141 LSSNYNQRDA
-151 NLYRY
+151 NQYRY
-156 HSYRFTLN
+156 HSYQFRLN
-164 FYNRDDNYSAWWGIS
+164 YGDDNSSAWWEIPMIDIS
-179 NIDMRSLCRAINCK
+179 SLCRAINCK
-193 SGDYAYYRIY
+193 FGDYAYYRIY

-226 RNDLAS
+226 RNDLVS
-232 ARRVIFQPVIDRN
+232 ARRVVFRPVIDRN

-265 SNNVINMEPYFNG
+265 SNNVINMEPYFNV

-289 LRYLVIPRSN
+289 LRYLVVPRSN

-314 DQTITTDYRQAVECR
+314 DQTITTDYRKAVECR

-397 ISKFLVKTSDPD
+397 ISNFLVKTSDPD

-489 EIKGNDVIWTMM
+489 EIKVNDFIFTMM

-513 VYNYEKETFGP
+513 AYNYEKETFGP

-556 LSFAELHPVKFIIP
+556 LSFGELHPVKFIIP

-584 GKYGKEQTGEYDDVS
+584 GKYGKDQTGEYDDVS
-599 TYFTHRNECA
+599 TTFTHRNACA

-666 LSEEDY
+666 LSEKAY

-678 DLGLEHVYTYCNN
+678 DLGLERVYTYCNN
-691 LPTAF
+691 LPTTF
-696 PYYKCDLS
+696 PYYKCDIS

-759 HTSAIYYGRTSINSL
+759 HTSAQYYGSSNNYISL
-774 GKQETTTGDSAIL
+774 GKQKAITGDSAIL

-796 VLFYRNSGNNHIVRI
+796 ILRYSGKPNHIVRI
-811 NPSSAD
+811 NPSSVD
-817 TVVIAHS
+817 TVVIAHC

-834 EQVAGVWINSL
+834 EQAGEWTESL
-845 RQFDLFFAKERTR
+845 RQFDLFLGKERTR
-858 IIPYNYS
+858 IMPYSYRI
-865 LFERR
+865 FERST
-870 KCTDL
+870 CINL
-875 VPGAY
+875 VPGVY
-880 SVSCVFLVDDVEHHV
+880 TVSAIFLVDDVEHHV

-917 SITSPLDTNMS
+917 SISSPLDTNVS

-942 AAPQRGLNIL
+942 AAPQRGINIL

>member
-1 MEHSELKHLKV
+1 MPC
-12 APDTYQ
+12 APLH
-18 GRIYDKMTTFGKGI
+18 I
-32 YALCAIA
+32 
-39 HTKMDFKPV
+39 TKMDFKPV
-48 HPFNILSTDFITI
+48 HPLNILSTDFITI
-61 YQKLFKMK
+61 YPKSLKMK

-89 QFLYAQRLSV
+89 QFLYAQRLNV
-99 RLDAPQGVDAET
+99 RLDAPQGVDVET
-111 LDSDIGSLQITFSNN
+111 LRSDVGTLEITFSNN
-126 PAFQNLSNYA
+126 PAFQDLSNYA
-136 NECLP
+136 NECLS
-141 LSSNYNQGDA
+141 LSSNYNEKDA
-151 NLYRY
+151 NQYRY
-156 HSYRFTLN
+156 HSYQFRFSGDEN
-164 FYNRDDNYSAWWGIS
+164 SSAWWEIPW
-179 NIDMRSLCRAINCK
+179 IDMLSLSRAINCK
-193 SGDYAYYRIY
+193 LGDYAYYRIY
-203 SMHLNR
+203 SIHLNR

-245 GAPVSAM
+245 GNPVSAM
-252 LAPDLRVGSCYGY
+252 LAPDLRVGACNGRK
-265 SNNVINMEPYFNG
+265 VINMERDFNA

-289 LRYLVIPRSN
+289 LRYLVVPVS
-299 ELALHVD
+299 EDLALHVD

-314 DQTITTDYRQAVECR
+314 DQTITTDYRRAVECR
-329 FYITDSKGAQCP
+329 FYITDSKGVQCP
-341 VDGTLNSVYYKEQKW
+341 VDGIFNSVYYKEQKW
-356 KKPTNSKFYGYGF
+356 NKPTNSSFYGYGF
-369 YNVARELTLTAPD
+369 YNIGIAYPLTLTAPD
-382 GTCAAYVLPGTQSFQ
+382 GTRAAYVLPGTQSFQ
-397 ISKFLVKTSDPD
+397 IWKASVKTSDPD
-409 FLTPC
+409 FLMPY
-414 NADGGYIIK
+414 NAYGGYVIK
-423 ELTVPEST
+423 ELTIPEST

-456 ADYIYFL
+456 VDYIYFAIL
-463 VTNKVSRPYAWR
+463 NKVSRPYASR
-475 DNRSMNVPTKIISR
+475 DNMIMNVPRNTISR
-489 EIKGNDVIWTMM
+489 EIKGNDLIFTMM
-501 VEGSTFPRIEIG
+501 VEGSTYPYIEIG
-513 VYNYEKETFGP
+513 ASNYEKETFGP
-524 TVESRAFI
+524 TVRSRASI

-666 LSEEDY
+666 LSEKAY

-678 DLGLEHVYTYCNN
+678 DLGLERVYTYCNN
-691 LPTAF
+691 LPTTF
-696 PYYKCDLS
+696 PYYKCDIS

-718 NGYNEYSVDYRQV
+718 NGYNEYSVDYWQV

-759 HTSAIYYGRTSINSL
+759 HTSAQYYGSSNNYVSL
-774 GKQETTTGDSAIL
+774 GKQETITGDSAIL

-796 VLFYRNSGNNHIVRI
+796 ILRYSGKPNHIVRI
-811 NPSSAD
+811 NPSNAD
-817 TVVIAHS
+817 TVVIAHC

-834 EQVAGVWINSL
+834 EQAGKWTESL
-845 RQFDLFFAKERTR
+845 RQFDLFLGKERTR
-858 IIPYNYS
+858 IMPYNYS
-865 LFERR
+865 VFERR
-870 KCTDL
+870 TCTDL

-880 SVSCVFLVDDVEHHV
+880 SVSCVFLVDGVEHHV
-895 AADFIVEEDKP
+895 AADFIVEAEKP

-917 SITSPLDTNMS
+917 SITSPLDTNVS

>member
-1 MEHSELKHLKV
+1 
-12 APDTYQ
+12 
-18 GRIYDKMTTFGKGI
+18 
-32 YALCAIA
+32 
-39 HTKMDFKPV
+39 
-48 HPFNILSTDFITI
+48 
-61 YQKLFKMK
+61 MK

-126 PAFQNLSNYA
+126 PAFQDLSNYA

-141 LSSNYNQGDA
+141 LSSYYNQGDA

-164 FYNRDDNYSAWWGIS
+164 FYNGDGNYSAWWGIS
-179 NIDMRSLCRAINCK
+179 SIDMRSLCRAISCK

-203 SMHLNR
+203 SMH
-209 IITGKIL
+209 
-216 LSKDENVTIS
+216 
-226 RNDLAS
+226 
-232 ARRVIFQPVIDRN
+232 
-245 GAPVSAM
+245 
-252 LAPDLRVGSCYGY
+252 
-265 SNNVINMEPYFNG
+265 YFNG

-356 KKPTNSKFYGYGF
+356 KKPTDSKFYGYGF

-397 ISKFLVKTSDPD
+397 ISKPLVKTSDPD
-409 FLTPC
+409 FLMPY
-414 NADGGYIIK
+414 NADGFYVIK

-441 KPLKVTIALADAAPF
+441 KPLKVTITLADAAPF
-456 ADYIYFL
+456 ADYIFFSAS
-463 VTNKVSRPYAWR
+463 NKVSRPYAWR
-475 DNRSMNVPTKIISR
+475 DNTGMNVPVNVISR
-489 EIKGNDVIWTMM
+489 EIKGNDLIVTMM
-501 VEGSTFPRIEIG
+501 VEGSTFPSISIG
-513 VYNYEKETFGP
+513 ASNYEKETFAP
-524 TVESRAFI
+524 TVARWTYI

-570 CHLLQGGKYRLHLS
+570 CHLLQGGKYLLHLS

-666 LSEEDY
+666 LSEESY
-672 TLLRVK
+672 TLLRVN
-678 DLGLEHVYTYCNN
+678 DLGLERVYTYCNN
-691 LPTAF
+691 LPTTF
-696 PYYKCDLS
+696 PYYKCDIS

-731 KIEKEADTSIGYTLK
+731 KIEKEADTSIGYALK

-752 ADDENPF
+752 DDVENPF
-759 HTSAIYYGRTSINSL
+759 HTSAIYYGRVNSNSL

-796 VLFYRNSGNNHIVRI
+796 VLFYRNSGNNYIVRI

-870 KCTDL
+870 KYTDL

-880 SVSCVFLVDDVEHHV
+880 SVSCVFLIDGVEHHV

-917 SITSPLDTNMS
+917 SITSPLDTNVS
-928 GKVKARYTIDGRQI
+928 GKVKARYMIDGRQI
-942 AAPQRGLNIL
+942 AAPQRGINIL

>member
-1 MEHSELKHLKV
+1 
-12 APDTYQ
+12 
-18 GRIYDKMTTFGKGI
+18 MTTFGKGI

-48 HPFNILSTDFITI
+48 HPLNILSTDFITI
-61 YQKLFKMK
+61 YSKSFKMK

-75 RAITAALLCICFHS
+75 CAITAALLCICFHS

-126 PAFQNLSNYA
+126 PAFQDLSNYA

-151 NLYRY
+151 NQYRY

-164 FYNRDDNYSAWWGIS
+164 FYNGDGNYSAWWGIS
-179 NIDMRSLCRAINCK
+179 SIDMRFLCRAISCK

-216 LSKDENVTIS
+216 LSDHENVTIS

-232 ARRVIFQPVIDRN
+232 ARRVTFQPVIDRN
-245 GAPVSAM
+245 GALVSAM
-252 LAPDLRVGSCYGY
+252 LAPDLRVGSYYGY
-265 SNNVINMEPYFNG
+265 SNNVINMEPDFNA

-329 FYITDSKGAQCP
+329 FYITDTKGAQCP

-356 KKPTNSKFYGYGF
+356 KKPTNSKFFGYGF
-369 YNVARELTLTAPD
+369 YNVGRFLTLTAPD

-397 ISKFLVKTSDPD
+397 ISKPSVKTSDPD
-409 FLTPC
+409 FLTPY
-414 NADGGYIIK
+414 NADGYYVIK

-441 KPLKVTIALADAAPF
+441 KPLKVTITLADAAPF
-456 ADYIYFL
+456 VDDIYFL
-463 VTNKVSRPYAWR
+463 VLNNVSRPYAWR
-475 DNRSMNVPTKIISR
+475 DNRSFNVPRNFISR

-501 VEGSTFPRIEIG
+501 VEGSTFPYIKIG
-513 VYNYEKETFGP
+513 LSNYEKETFGP
-524 TVESRAFI
+524 TVEGRAFI

-542 FHLTQNDFSNGSKG
+542 FHLTQENFSNGSKG
-556 LSFAELHPVKFIIP
+556 ICFAELHPVKFIIP
-570 CHLLQGGKYRLHLS
+570 CHLLQGGKYRLRLL
-584 GKYGKEQTGEYDDVS
+584 GKYGKDQTGDYDDVS
-599 TYFTHRNECA
+599 TSVTHRNDCA

-626 ILPEGQYNWYMQNSN
+626 ILPEGQYIWRMHSLN
-641 ENEESEASIF
+641 ENEESEASF
-651 SHRFTLTATDDLVQP
+651 SFHRFTLTATDDLVQP
-666 LSEEDY
+666 LSEEAY

-696 PYYKCDLS
+696 PYYKCDIS

-731 KIEKEADTSIGYTLK
+731 KIEKEADASIGYTLK
-746 SPLFIG
+746 SPLFID
-752 ADDENPF
+752 ADDVNPF
-759 HTSAIYYGRTSINSL
+759 HTSAIYYGRTNINSL

-870 KCTDL
+870 KYTDL

-917 SITSPLDTNMS
+917 SITSPLDTNVS
-928 GKVKARYTIDGRQI
+928 GKVKTRYTIDGRQI
-942 AAPQRGLNIL
+942 AAPQRGINIL

>member
-1 MEHSELKHLKV
+1 
-12 APDTYQ
+12 
-18 GRIYDKMTTFGKGI
+18 
-32 YALCAIA
+32 
-39 HTKMDFKPV
+39 
-48 HPFNILSTDFITI
+48 
-61 YQKLFKMK
+61 MK
-69 NKHFFR
+69 NKHFFH

-126 PAFQNLSNYA
+126 PAFQDLSNYA

-141 LSSNYNQGDA
+141 LSSYYNQGDA
-151 NLYRY
+151 NQYRY

-164 FYNRDDNYSAWWGIS
+164 FYNGDGNYSAWWGIS
-179 NIDMRSLCRAINCK
+179 SIDMRSLCRAINCK

-216 LSKDENVTIS
+216 LSDDENVTIS
-226 RNDLAS
+226 RNDLVS
-232 ARRVIFQPVIDRN
+232 ARRVVFRPVIDRN

-265 SNNVINMEPYFNG
+265 SNNVINMEPYFNV

-289 LRYLVIPRSN
+289 LRYLVVPRSN

-314 DQTITTDYRQAVECR
+314 DQTITTDYRKAVECR

-341 VDGTLNSVYYKEQKW
+341 VDGTLQSVYYKEQKW

-397 ISKFLVKTSDPD
+397 ICKPLVKTSDPD
-409 FLTPC
+409 FLMPY
-414 NADGGYIIK
+414 NADGFYVVK

-456 ADYIYFL
+456 ADYIYFSVL
-463 VTNKVSRPYAWR
+463 NNVSRPYAWV
-475 DNRSMNVPTKIISR
+475 NNTGMKVPVNIISR
-489 EIKGNDVIWTMM
+489 EIKGNDLIVTMM
-501 VEGSTFPRIEIG
+501 VEGSTFPFIIMRAS
-513 VYNYEKETFGP
+513 NYEKETFAP
-524 TVESRAFI
+524 TVERLTYI

-542 FHLTQNDFSNGSKG
+542 FHLTQEDFSKGSKG

-570 CHLLQGGKYRLHLS
+570 CHLLQGGKYRLRLS
-584 GKYGKEQTGEYDDVS
+584 GKYGEYDDVS
-599 TYFTHRNECA
+599 IYFTHRNACA

-615 ENPVPYDTLTL
+615 ENPVPYDTLTI
-626 ILPEGQYNWYMQNSN
+626 ILPEDQYNWYMQNSN

-666 LSEEDY
+666 LSEKAY

-678 DLGLEHVYTYCNN
+678 DLGLERVYTYCNN
-691 LPTAF
+691 LPTTF
-696 PYYKCDLS
+696 PYYKCDIS

-759 HTSAIYYGRTSINSL
+759 HTSAQYYGSSNNYISL
-774 GKQETTTGDSAIL
+774 GNQETITGDSAIL

-796 VLFYRNSGNNHIVRI
+796 ILRYRNSGNNHIVRI

-817 TVVIAHS
+817 TVVIAHC

-834 EQVAGVWINSL
+834 EQAGKWTESL
-845 RQFDLFFAKERTR
+845 RQFDLFLGKERTR
-858 IIPYNYS
+858 IMPYNYS

-870 KCTDL
+870 KYTDL

-895 AADFIVEEDKP
+895 AADFIVEEEKP

-917 SITSPLDTNMS
+917 SITSPLETNVS

-959 RKVMVK
+959 RKVMIK

>member
-1 MEHSELKHLKV
+1 MPC
-12 APDTYQ
+12 APLH
-18 GRIYDKMTTFGKGI
+18 I
-32 YALCAIA
+32 
-39 HTKMDFKPV
+39 TKMDFKTV
-48 HPFNILSTDFITI
+48 HPLNILSTDFITI
-61 YQKLFKMK
+61 YPKSLKMK

-99 RLDAPQGVDAET
+99 RLDAPQGVDVET
-111 LDSDIGSLQITFSNN
+111 LRSDIGTLEITFSNN
-126 PAFQNLSNYA
+126 PAFQDLSNYA
-136 NECLP
+136 NECISLDD
-141 LSSNYNQGDA
+141 NYTQGDA

-156 HSYRFTLN
+156 HSYQFRLN
-164 FYNRDDNYSAWWGIS
+164 SGDDNSPAWWEIPMIS
-179 NIDMRSLCRAINCK
+179 ISSLSRAINCK
-193 SGDYAYYRIY
+193 LGDYAYYRIY

-226 RNDLAS
+226 RNELAS

-409 FLTPC
+409 FLTPY
-414 NADGGYIIK
+414 NADGFYVIK

-441 KPLKVTIALADAAPF
+441 KPLKVTITLADAAPF
-456 ADYIYFL
+456 ADYIFFSAS
-463 VTNKVSRPYAWR
+463 NKVSRPYAWR
-475 DNRSMNVPTKIISR
+475 DNTGMNVPVNVISR
-489 EIKGNDVIWTMM
+489 EIKGNDLIVTMM
-501 VEGSTFPRIEIG
+501 VEGSTFPSISIG
-513 VYNYEKETFGP
+513 ASNYEKETFAP
-524 TVESRAFI
+524 TVARWTYI

-542 FHLTQNDFSNGSKG
+542 FHLTQEDFSKG
-556 LSFAELHPVKFIIP
+556 LKDLSFGELHPVKFIIP
-570 CHLLQGGKYRLHLS
+570 CHLLQGGKYLLHLS
-584 GKYGKEQTGEYDDVS
+584 GKYGKDQTDEYDDVS
-599 TYFTHRNECA
+599 TYFTHRGECA

-666 LSEEDY
+666 LSEKAY

-678 DLGLEHVYTYCNN
+678 DLGLERVYTYCNN
-691 LPTAF
+691 LPTTF
-696 PYYKCDLS
+696 PYYKCDIS

-759 HTSAIYYGRTSINSL
+759 HTSAQYYGSSNNYISL
-774 GKQETTTGDSAIL
+774 GKQKTITGDSAIL

-796 VLFYRNSGNNHIVRI
+796 ILRYSGKPNHIVRI
-811 NPSSAD
+811 NPSSVD
-817 TVVIAHS
+817 TVIIAHC

-834 EQVAGVWINSL
+834 EQAGEWTESL
-845 RQFDLFFAKERTR
+845 RQFDLFLGKERTR
-858 IIPYNYS
+858 IMPYSYRV
-865 LFERR
+865 FERST
-870 KCTDL
+870 CTNL

-880 SVSCVFLVDDVEHHV
+880 TVSAVFLVDNVEHHV
-895 AADFIVEEDKP
+895 AADFIVEADKP

-917 SITSPLDTNMS
+917 SITSPFDTNVS

-942 AAPQRGLNIL
+942 AAPQRGINIL

>member
-1 MEHSELKHLKV
+1 
-12 APDTYQ
+12 
-18 GRIYDKMTTFGKGI
+18 MTTFGKGI

-48 HPFNILSTDFITI
+48 HPLNILSTDFITI
-61 YQKLFKMK
+61 YSKSFKMK

-75 RAITAALLCICFHS
+75 CAITAALLCICFHS

-126 PAFQNLSNYA
+126 PAFQDLSNYA

-151 NLYRY
+151 NQYRY

-164 FYNRDDNYSAWWGIS
+164 FYNGDGNYSAWWGIS
-179 NIDMRSLCRAINCK
+179 SIDMRFLCRAISCK

-216 LSKDENVTIS
+216 LSDHENVTIS

-232 ARRVIFQPVIDRN
+232 ARRVTFQPVIDRN
-245 GAPVSAM
+245 GALVSAM
-252 LAPDLRVGSCYGY
+252 LAPDLRVGSYYGY
-265 SNNVINMEPYFNG
+265 SNNVINMEPDFNA

-329 FYITDSKGAQCP
+329 FYITDTKGTQCP
-341 VDGTLNSVYYKEQKW
+341 VDGTLQSVYYKEQKW
-356 KKPTNSKFYGYGF
+356 KKPTNSKFFGYGF
-369 YNVARELTLTAPD
+369 YNVGRELTLTAPD

-397 ISKFLVKTSDPD
+397 ISKPSVKTSDPD
-409 FLTPC
+409 FLTPY
-414 NADGGYIIK
+414 NADGYYVIK

-441 KPLKVTIALADAAPF
+441 KPLKVTITLADAAPF
-456 ADYIYFL
+456 VDDIYFL
-463 VTNKVSRPYAWR
+463 VLNNVSRPYAWR
-475 DNRSMNVPTKIISR
+475 DNRSFNVPRNFISR

-501 VEGSTFPRIEIG
+501 VEGSTFPYIKIG
-513 VYNYEKETFGP
+513 LSNYEKETFGP
-524 TVESRAFI
+524 TVEGRAFI

-542 FHLTQNDFSNGSKG
+542 FHLTQENFSNGSKG
-556 LSFAELHPVKFIIP
+556 ISFAELHPVKFIIP
-570 CHLLQGGKYRLHLS
+570 CHLLQGGKYRLLLG
-584 GKYGKEQTGEYDDVS
+584 GKYGKDQTGEYDDVS

-626 ILPEGQYNWYMQNSN
+626 ILPEGQYIWRMHSLN
-641 ENEESEASIF
+641 ENEESEASSPF
-651 SHRFTLTATDDLVQP
+651 HHFTLTATDDLVQP
-666 LSEEDY
+666 LPKEAY
-672 TLLRVK
+672 TLLRIK

-704 KNSIVFADETIPLH
+704 KNSVVFADETIPLH

-731 KIEKEADTSIGYTLK
+731 KIEKEADASIGYTLK
-746 SPLFIG
+746 SPLFID
-752 ADDENPF
+752 ADDVNPF
-759 HTSAIYYGRTSINSL
+759 HTSAIYYGRTNINSL

-870 KCTDL
+870 KYTDL

-917 SITSPLDTNMS
+917 SITSPLDTNVS

-942 AAPQRGLNIL
+942 AAPQRGINIL

>member
-1 MEHSELKHLKV
+1 MPC
-12 APDTYQ
+12 APLH
-18 GRIYDKMTTFGKGI
+18 I
-32 YALCAIA
+32 
-39 HTKMDFKPV
+39 TKMDFKTV
-48 HPFNILSTDFITI
+48 HPLNILSTDFITI
-61 YQKLFKMK
+61 YPKSLKMK

-89 QFLYAQRLSV
+89 QYLYAQKLNV
-99 RLDAPQGVDAET
+99 RLEAPQGVDVET
-111 LDSDIGSLQITFSNN
+111 LRSDIGTLEITFSNN
-126 PAFQNLSNYA
+126 PAFQDLSNYA
-136 NECLP
+136 NECI
-141 LSSNYNQGDA
+141 SFDGNYTQGDA

-156 HSYRFTLN
+156 HSYQFRLN
-164 FYNRDDNYSAWWGIS
+164 SGDDNSPAWWEIPMIS
-179 NIDMRSLCRAINCK
+179 ISSLSRAINCK
-193 SGDYAYYRIY
+193 LGDYAYYRIY

-216 LSKDENVTIS
+216 LSDDENVTIS
-226 RNDLAS
+226 RNDLVS
-232 ARRVIFQPVIDRN
+232 ARRVVFRPVIDRN

-265 SNNVINMEPYFNG
+265 SNNVINMEPYFNV

-397 ISKFLVKTSDPD
+397 ISKPLVKTSDPD
-409 FLTPC
+409 FLMPY
-414 NADGGYIIK
+414 NADGFYVIK

-441 KPLKVTIALADAAPF
+441 KPLKVTITLADAAPF
-456 ADYIYFL
+456 ADYIYFSVL
-463 VTNKVSRPYAWR
+463 NNVSRPYAWV
-475 DNRSMNVPTKIISR
+475 NNTGMKVPVNIISR
-489 EIKGNDVIWTMM
+489 EIKGNDLIVTMM
-501 VEGSTFPRIEIG
+501 VEGSTFPFIIMRAS
-513 VYNYEKETFGP
+513 NYEKETFAP
-524 TVESRAFI
+524 TVERLTYI

-542 FHLTQNDFSNGSKG
+542 FHLTQEDFSKGSKG

-570 CHLLQGGKYRLHLS
+570 CHLLQGGKYRLRLS
-584 GKYGKEQTGEYDDVS
+584 GKYGEYDDVS
-599 TYFTHRNECA
+599 IYFTHRNACA

-615 ENPVPYDTLTL
+615 ENPVPYDTLTI
-626 ILPEGQYNWYMQNSN
+626 ILPEDQYNWYMQNSN

-651 SHRFTLTATDDLVQP
+651 SHRFTLTATDDLVQSLP
-666 LSEEDY
+666 EEAY
-672 TLLRVK
+672 TLLRIK
-678 DLGLEHVYTYCNN
+678 DLGLERVHTYCNN

-696 PYYKCDLS
+696 PYYKCDIS

-759 HTSAIYYGRTSINSL
+759 HTSAQYYGSSNNYIGL
-774 GKQETTTGDSAIL
+774 GNQETITGDSAIL

-796 VLFYRNSGNNHIVRI
+796 ILRYRNSGNNHIVRI

-817 TVVIAHS
+817 TMVIAHC

-834 EQVAGVWINSL
+834 EQVAGVWTNSL

-870 KCTDL
+870 KYTDL

-880 SVSCVFLVDDVEHHV
+880 SVSCVFLVDGVEHHV

-917 SITSPLDTNMS
+917 SITSPLDTNVS

-942 AAPQRGLNIL
+942 AAPQRGINIL

>member
-1 MEHSELKHLKV
+1 
-12 APDTYQ
+12 
-18 GRIYDKMTTFGKGI
+18 
-32 YALCAIA
+32 
-39 HTKMDFKPV
+39 
-48 HPFNILSTDFITI
+48 
-61 YQKLFKMK
+61 MK

-111 LDSDIGSLQITFSNN
+111 LDSDIGFLQITFSNN
-126 PAFQNLSNYA
+126 PAFQDLSNYA

-141 LSSNYNQGDA
+141 LSSTYNQGDA
-151 NLYRY
+151 NQYRY

-164 FYNRDDNYSAWWGIS
+164 FYNGDGNYSAWWGIS
-179 NIDMRSLCRAINCK
+179 SIDMRSLCRAINCK

-216 LSKDENVTIS
+216 LSDDENVTIS
-226 RNDLAS
+226 RNDLVS
-232 ARRVIFQPVIDRN
+232 ARRVVFRPVIDRN

-265 SNNVINMEPYFNG
+265 SNNVINMEPYFNV

-289 LRYLVIPRSN
+289 LRYLVVPRSN

-397 ISKFLVKTSDPD
+397 ISKPLVKTSDPD
-409 FLTPC
+409 FLMPY
-414 NADGGYIIK
+414 NADGFYVIK

-441 KPLKVTIALADAAPF
+441 KPLKVTITLADAAPF
-456 ADYIYFL
+456 ADYIYFSVL
-463 VTNKVSRPYAWR
+463 NNVSRPYAWV
-475 DNRSMNVPTKIISR
+475 NNTGMKVPVNIISR
-489 EIKGNDVIWTMM
+489 EIKGNDLIVTMM
-501 VEGSTFPRIEIG
+501 VEGSTFPFIIMRAS
-513 VYNYEKETFGP
+513 NYEKETFAP
-524 TVESRAFI
+524 TVERLTYI

-542 FHLTQNDFSNGSKG
+542 FHLTQEDFSKGSKG

-570 CHLLQGGKYRLHLS
+570 CHLLQGGKYRLRLS
-584 GKYGKEQTGEYDDVS
+584 GKYGEYDDVS
-599 TYFTHRNECA
+599 IYFTHRNACA

-615 ENPVPYDTLTL
+615 ENPVPYDTLTI
-626 ILPEGQYNWYMQNSN
+626 ILPEDQYNWYMQNSN

-651 SHRFTLTATDDLVQP
+651 SHRFTLTATDDLVQSLP
-666 LSEEDY
+666 EEAY
-672 TLLRVK
+672 TLLRIK
-678 DLGLEHVYTYCNN
+678 DLGLERVHTYCNN

-696 PYYKCDLS
+696 PYYKCDIS

-759 HTSAIYYGRTSINSL
+759 HTSAQYYGSSNNYIGL
-774 GKQETTTGDSAIL
+774 GNQETITGDSAIL

-796 VLFYRNSGNNHIVRI
+796 ILRYRNSGNNHIVRI

-817 TVVIAHS
+817 TMVIAHC

-834 EQVAGVWINSL
+834 EQVAGVWTNSL

-870 KCTDL
+870 KYTDL

-917 SITSPLDTNMS
+917 SITSLLDTNVS

-942 AAPQRGLNIL
+942 AAPQRGINIL

>member
-1 MEHSELKHLKV
+1 
-12 APDTYQ
+12 
-18 GRIYDKMTTFGKGI
+18 MTTFGKGI

-48 HPFNILSTDFITI
+48 HPLNILSTDFITI
-61 YQKLFKMK
+61 YSKSFKMK

-75 RAITAALLCICFHS
+75 CAITAALLCICFHS

-99 RLDAPQGVDAET
+99 RLDAPKGVDAET

-126 PAFQNLSNYA
+126 PAFQDLSNYA

-151 NLYRY
+151 NQYRY

-164 FYNRDDNYSAWWGIS
+164 FYNGDGNYSAWWGIS
-179 NIDMRSLCRAINCK
+179 SIDMRFLCRAISCK

-216 LSKDENVTIS
+216 LSDHENVTIS

-232 ARRVIFQPVIDRN
+232 ARRVTFQPVIDRN
-245 GAPVSAM
+245 GALVSAM
-252 LAPDLRVGSCYGY
+252 LAPDLRVGSYYGY
-265 SNNVINMEPYFNG
+265 SNNVINMEPDFNA

-329 FYITDSKGAQCP
+329 FYITDTKGTQCP
-341 VDGTLNSVYYKEQKW
+341 VDGTLQSVYYKEQKW
-356 KKPTNSKFYGYGF
+356 KKPTNSKFFGYGF
-369 YNVARELTLTAPD
+369 YNVGRELTLTAPD

-397 ISKFLVKTSDPD
+397 ISKPSVKTSDPD
-409 FLTPC
+409 FLTPY
-414 NADGGYIIK
+414 NADGYYVIK

-441 KPLKVTIALADAAPF
+441 KPLKVTITLADAAPF
-456 ADYIYFL
+456 VDDIYFL
-463 VTNKVSRPYAWR
+463 VLNNVSRPYAWR
-475 DNRSMNVPTKIISR
+475 DNRSFNVPRNFISR

-501 VEGSTFPRIEIG
+501 VEGSTFPYIKIG
-513 VYNYEKETFGP
+513 LSNYEKETFGP
-524 TVESRAFI
+524 TVEGRAFI

-542 FHLTQNDFSNGSKG
+542 FHLTQENFSNGSKG
-556 LSFAELHPVKFIIP
+556 ISFAELHPVKFIIP
-570 CHLLQGGKYRLHLS
+570 CHLLQGGKYRLRLL
-584 GKYGKEQTGEYDDVS
+584 GKYGKDQTGDYDDVS
-599 TYFTHRNECA
+599 TSVTHRNDCA

-626 ILPEGQYNWYMQNSN
+626 ILPEGQYIWRMHSLN
-641 ENEESEASIF
+641 ENEESEASSPF
-651 SHRFTLTATDDLVQP
+651 HHFTLTATDDLVQP
-666 LSEEDY
+666 LPKEAY
-672 TLLRVK
+672 TLLRIK

-704 KNSIVFADETIPLH
+704 KNSVVFADETIPLH

-731 KIEKEADTSIGYTLK
+731 KIEKEADASIGYTLK
-746 SPLFIG
+746 SPLFID
-752 ADDENPF
+752 ADDVNPF
-759 HTSAIYYGRTSINSL
+759 HTSAIYYGRTNINSL

-870 KCTDL
+870 KYTDL

-917 SITSPLDTNMS
+917 SITSPLDTNVS
-928 GKVKARYTIDGRQI
+928 GKVKTRYTIDGRQI
-942 AAPQRGLNIL
+942 AAPQRGINIL

>member
-1 MEHSELKHLKV
+1 
-12 APDTYQ
+12 
-18 GRIYDKMTTFGKGI
+18 
-32 YALCAIA
+32 
-39 HTKMDFKPV
+39 
-48 HPFNILSTDFITI
+48 
-61 YQKLFKMK
+61 MK

-126 PAFQNLSNYA
+126 PAFQDLSNYA

-141 LSSNYNQGDA
+141 LSSYYNQGDA
-151 NLYRY
+151 NQYRY

-164 FYNRDDNYSAWWGIS
+164 FYNGDGNYSAWWGIS
-179 NIDMRSLCRAINCK
+179 SIDMRSLCRAINCK

-216 LSKDENVTIS
+216 LSDDENVTIS
-226 RNDLAS
+226 RNDLVS
-232 ARRVIFQPVIDRN
+232 ARRVVFRPVIDRN
-245 GAPVSAM
+245 GALVSAM

-265 SNNVINMEPYFNG
+265 SNNVINMEPYFNV

-289 LRYLVIPRSN
+289 LRYLVVPRSN

-314 DQTITTDYRQAVECR
+314 DQTITTDYRKAVECR

-382 GTCAAYVLPGTQSFQ
+382 GTCAAYVLSGTQSFQ
-397 ISKFLVKTSDPD
+397 ISKPLVKTSDPD
-409 FLTPC
+409 FLMPY
-414 NADGGYIIK
+414 NADGFYVIK

-441 KPLKVTIALADAAPF
+441 KPLKVTITLADAAPF
-456 ADYIYFL
+456 ADYIFFSAS
-463 VTNKVSRPYAWR
+463 NKVSRPYAWR
-475 DNRSMNVPTKIISR
+475 DNTGMNVPVNVISR
-489 EIKGNDVIWTMM
+489 EIKGNDLIVTMM
-501 VEGSTFPRIEIG
+501 VEGSTFPSISIG
-513 VYNYEKETFGP
+513 ASNYEKETFAP
-524 TVESRAFI
+524 TVARWTYI

-542 FHLTQNDFSNGSKG
+542 FHLTQEDFSKG
-556 LSFAELHPVKFIIP
+556 LKDLSFGELHPVKFIIP
-570 CHLLQGGKYRLHLS
+570 CHLLQGGKYLLHLS
-584 GKYGKEQTGEYDDVS
+584 GKYGKDQTDEYDDVS
-599 TYFTHRNECA
+599 TYFTHRGDCA

-666 LSEEDY
+666 LPKEAY
-672 TLLRVK
+672 TLLRIK

-704 KNSIVFADETIPLH
+704 KNSVVFADETIPLH

-731 KIEKEADTSIGYTLK
+731 KIEKEADASIGYTLK
-746 SPLFIG
+746 SPLFID
-752 ADDENPF
+752 ADDVNPF
-759 HTSAIYYGRTSINSL
+759 HTSAIYYGRTNINSL

-870 KCTDL
+870 KYTDL

-917 SITSPLDTNMS
+917 SITSPLDTNVS

>member
-1 MEHSELKHLKV
+1 
-12 APDTYQ
+12 
-18 GRIYDKMTTFGKGI
+18 
-32 YALCAIA
+32 
-39 HTKMDFKPV
+39 
-48 HPFNILSTDFITI
+48 
-61 YQKLFKMK
+61 MK

-126 PAFQNLSNYA
+126 PAFQDLSNYA

-141 LSSNYNQGDA
+141 LSSTYNQGDA
-151 NLYRY
+151 NQYRY

-164 FYNRDDNYSAWWGIS
+164 FYNGDGNYSAWWGIS
-179 NIDMRSLCRAINCK
+179 SIDMRSLCRAINCK

-216 LSKDENVTIS
+216 LSDDENVTIS
-226 RNDLAS
+226 RNDLVS
-232 ARRVIFQPVIDRN
+232 ARRVVFRPVIDRN

-265 SNNVINMEPYFNG
+265 SNNVINMEPYFNV

-289 LRYLVIPRSN
+289 LRYLVVPRSN

-369 YNVARELTLTAPD
+369 YNVARELTLTATD

-397 ISKFLVKTSDPD
+397 ISKPLVKTSDPD
-409 FLTPC
+409 FLMPY
-414 NADGGYIIK
+414 NADGFYVIK

-441 KPLKVTIALADAAPF
+441 KPLKVTITLADAAPF
-456 ADYIYFL
+456 ADYIFFSAS
-463 VTNKVSRPYAWR
+463 NKVSRPYAWR
-475 DNRSMNVPTKIISR
+475 DNTGMNVPVNVISR
-489 EIKGNDVIWTMM
+489 EIKGNDLIVTMM
-501 VEGSTFPRIEIG
+501 VEGSTFPSISIG
-513 VYNYEKETFGP
+513 ASNYEKETFAP
-524 TVESRAFI
+524 TVARWTYI

-542 FHLTQNDFSNGSKG
+542 FHLTQEDFSKG
-556 LSFAELHPVKFIIP
+556 LKDLSFGELHPVKFIIP
-570 CHLLQGGKYRLHLS
+570 CHLLQGGKYLLHLS
-584 GKYGKEQTGEYDDVS
+584 GKYGKDQTDEYDDVS
-599 TYFTHRNECA
+599 TYFTHRGECA

-626 ILPEGQYNWYMQNSN
+626 ILPEGQYIWYMQNSN

-817 TVVIAHS
+817 TIVIAHS

-834 EQVAGVWINSL
+834 EQVAGVWTNSL

-870 KCTDL
+870 KYTDL

-895 AADFIVEEDKP
+895 AADFIVEAEKP
-906 MTVELKEFDPT
+906 MTVELKDFDPT
-917 SITSPLDTNMS
+917 SITSPLDTNVS

>member
-1 MEHSELKHLKV
+1 MPC
-12 APDTYQ
+12 APPLH
-18 GRIYDKMTTFGKGI
+18 I
-32 YALCAIA
+32 
-39 HTKMDFKPV
+39 TKMDFKTV
-48 HPFNILSTDFITI
+48 HPLNILSTDFITI
-61 YQKLFKMK
+61 YPKSLKMK

-89 QFLYAQRLSV
+89 QYLYAQKLNV
-99 RLDAPQGVDAET
+99 RLEAPQGVDVET
-111 LDSDIGSLQITFSNN
+111 LRSDIGTLEITFSNN
-126 PAFQNLSNYA
+126 PAFQDLSNYA
-136 NECLP
+136 NECISLDG
-141 LSSNYNQGDA
+141 NYTQGDA

-156 HSYRFTLN
+156 HSYQFRLN
-164 FYNRDDNYSAWWGIS
+164 SGDDNSPAWWEIPMIS
-179 NIDMRSLCRAINCK
+179 ISSLSRAINCK
-193 SGDYAYYRIY
+193 LGDYAYYRIY

-226 RNDLAS
+226 RNELAS
-232 ARRVIFQPVIDRN
+232 ARRVVFRPVIDRN

-265 SNNVINMEPYFNG
+265 SNNVINMEPYFNV

-289 LRYLVIPRSN
+289 LRYLVVPRSN

-397 ISKFLVKTSDPD
+397 ISKPLVKTSDPD
-409 FLTPC
+409 FLMPY
-414 NADGGYIIK
+414 NADGFYVIK

-441 KPLKVTIALADAAPF
+441 KPLKVTITLADAAPF
-456 ADYIYFL
+456 ADYIFFSAS
-463 VTNKVSRPYAWR
+463 NKVSRPYAWR
-475 DNRSMNVPTKIISR
+475 DNTGMNVPVNVISR
-489 EIKGNDVIWTMM
+489 EIKGNDLIVTMM
-501 VEGSTFPRIEIG
+501 VEGSTFPSISIG
-513 VYNYEKETFGP
+513 ASNYEKETFAP
-524 TVESRAFI
+524 TVARWTYI

-542 FHLTQNDFSNGSKG
+542 FHLTQEDFSKG
-556 LSFAELHPVKFIIP
+556 LKDLSFGELHPVKFIIP
-570 CHLLQGGKYRLHLS
+570 CHLLQGGKYLLHLS
-584 GKYGKEQTGEYDDVS
+584 GKYGKDQTDEYDDVS
-599 TYFTHRNECA
+599 TYFTHRGECA

-666 LSEEDY
+666 LSEEAY

-678 DLGLEHVYTYCNN
+678 DLGLERVYTYCNN

-696 PYYKCDLS
+696 PYYKCDIS

-759 HTSAIYYGRTSINSL
+759 HTSAQYYGSSNNYISL
-774 GKQETTTGDSAIL
+774 GNQETITGDSAIL
-787 VSKNSQADL
+787 VSKNFQADL
-796 VLFYRNSGNNHIVRI
+796 ILRYSGKPNHIVRI

-817 TVVIAHS
+817 TVVIAHC

-834 EQVAGVWINSL
+834 EQAGKWTESL
-845 RQFDLFFAKERTR
+845 RQFDLFLAKERTR

-870 KCTDL
+870 KYTDL
-875 VPGAY
+875 VP
-880 SVSCVFLVDDVEHHV
+880 SVYTVSAVFLVDGVEHHV
-895 AADFIVEEDKP
+895 AADFIVEAEKP

-917 SITSPLDTNMS
+917 SITSPLDTNVS

-942 AAPQRGLNIL
+942 AAPQRGINIL

>member
-1 MEHSELKHLKV
+1 MPC
-12 APDTYQ
+12 APLH
-18 GRIYDKMTTFGKGI
+18 I
-32 YALCAIA
+32 
-39 HTKMDFKPV
+39 TKMDFKTV
-48 HPFNILSTDFITI
+48 HPLNILSTDFITI
-61 YQKLFKMK
+61 YPKSLKMK

-89 QFLYAQRLSV
+89 QYLYAQKLNV
-99 RLDAPQGVDAET
+99 RLEAPQGVDVET
-111 LDSDIGSLQITFSNN
+111 LRSDIGTLEITFSNN
-126 PAFQNLSNYA
+126 PAFQDLSNYA
-136 NECLP
+136 NECISLDG
-141 LSSNYNQGDA
+141 NYTQGDA

-156 HSYRFTLN
+156 HSYQFRLN
-164 FYNRDDNYSAWWGIS
+164 SGDDNSPAWWEIPMIS
-179 NIDMRSLCRAINCK
+179 ISSLSRAINCK
-193 SGDYAYYRIY
+193 LGDYAYYRIY

-226 RNDLAS
+226 RNELAS

-289 LRYLVIPRSN
+289 LRYLVIPKSN

-599 TYFTHRNECA
+599 TYFTHRGDCA

-666 LSEEDY
+666 LSEKAY

-678 DLGLEHVYTYCNN
+678 DLGLERVYTYCNN
-691 LPTAF
+691 LPTTF
-696 PYYKCDLS
+696 PYYKCDIS

-759 HTSAIYYGRTSINSL
+759 HTSAQYYGSSNNYISL
-774 GKQETTTGDSAIL
+774 GKQKTITGDSAIL

-796 VLFYRNSGNNHIVRI
+796 ILRYSGKPNHIVRI
-811 NPSSAD
+811 NPSSVD
-817 TVVIAHS
+817 TVVIAHC

-834 EQVAGVWINSL
+834 EQAGEWTESL
-845 RQFDLFFAKERTR
+845 RQFDLFLGKERTR
-858 IIPYNYS
+858 IMPYSYRI
-865 LFERR
+865 FERST
-870 KCTDL
+870 CTNL

-880 SVSCVFLVDDVEHHV
+880 TVSAVFLVDNVEHHV

-917 SITSPLDTNMS
+917 SITSPLDTNVS

-942 AAPQRGLNIL
+942 AAPQRGINIL
-952 RMEDGSI
+952 RMEDGSL
-959 RKVMVK
+959 RKVMIK

>member
-1 MEHSELKHLKV
+1 
-12 APDTYQ
+12 
-18 GRIYDKMTTFGKGI
+18 
-32 YALCAIA
+32 
-39 HTKMDFKPV
+39 
-48 HPFNILSTDFITI
+48 
-61 YQKLFKMK
+61 MK

-89 QFLYAQRLSV
+89 QYLYAQRLSV

-111 LDSDIGSLQITFSNN
+111 LDLDIGSLQITFSNN
-126 PAFQNLSNYA
+126 PAFQDLSNYA

-141 LSSNYNQGDA
+141 LSSYYNQGDA

-156 HSYRFTLN
+156 HSYRFRLN
-164 FYNRDDNYSAWWGIS
+164 SGDDNSSAWWEIPW
-179 NIDMRSLCRAINCK
+179 IDMLSLSRAINCK
-193 SGDYAYYRIY
+193 FGDYAYYRIY
-203 SMHLNR
+203 SIHLNR

-216 LSKDENVTIS
+216 LSDHENVTIS
-226 RNDLAS
+226 HNDLAS
-232 ARRVIFQPVIDRN
+232 ARRVTFQPVIDRN
-245 GAPVSAM
+245 GNPVSAM
-252 LAPDLRVGSCYGY
+252 LAPDLRVGACNGLSG
-265 SNNVINMEPYFNG
+265 INMEHEFNA

-289 LRYLVIPRSN
+289 LRYLVIPKSN

-369 YNVARELTLTAPD
+369 YNVARELTFTAPD

-397 ISKFLVKTSDPD
+397 ISKPLVKTSDPD
-409 FLTPC
+409 FLMPY
-414 NADGGYIIK
+414 NADGFYVIK

-441 KPLKVTIALADAAPF
+441 KPLKVTITLADAAPF
-456 ADYIYFL
+456 ADYIFFSAS
-463 VTNKVSRPYAWR
+463 NKVSRPYAWR
-475 DNRSMNVPTKIISR
+475 DNTGMNVPVNVISR
-489 EIKGNDVIWTMM
+489 EIKGNDLIVTMM
-501 VEGSTFPRIEIG
+501 VEGSTFPSISIG
-513 VYNYEKETFGP
+513 ASNYEKETFAP
-524 TVESRAFI
+524 TVARWTYI

-542 FHLTQNDFSNGSKG
+542 FHLTQEDFSKG
-556 LSFAELHPVKFIIP
+556 LKDLSFGELHPVKFIIP
-570 CHLLQGGKYRLHLS
+570 CHLLQGGKYLLHLS
-584 GKYGKEQTGEYDDVS
+584 GKYGKDQTDEYDDVS
-599 TYFTHRNECA
+599 TYFTHRGECA

-626 ILPEGQYNWYMQNSN
+626 ILPEGQYSWYMQNSN

-666 LSEEDY
+666 LSEKAY

-678 DLGLEHVYTYCNN
+678 DLGLERVYTYCNN
-691 LPTAF
+691 LPTTF
-696 PYYKCDLS
+696 PYYKCDIS

-759 HTSAIYYGRTSINSL
+759 HTSAQYYGSSNNYISL
-774 GKQETTTGDSAIL
+774 GKQKTITGDSAIL

-796 VLFYRNSGNNHIVRI
+796 ILRYSGKPNHIVRI

-817 TVVIAHS
+817 TVVIAHC

-834 EQVAGVWINSL
+834 EQAGKWTESL
-845 RQFDLFFAKERTR
+845 RQFDLFLGKERTR
-858 IIPYNYS
+858 IMPNNYS
-865 LFERR
+865 IFERR
-870 KCTDL
+870 TCTDL

-880 SVSCVFLVDDVEHHV
+880 SVSCVFLVDGVEHHV
-895 AADFIVEEDKP
+895 AADFIVEAEKP

-917 SITSPLDTNMS
+917 SITSPLDTNVS

-942 AAPQRGLNIL
+942 AAPQRGINIL

>member
-1 MEHSELKHLKV
+1 MPC
-12 APDTYQ
+12 APLH
-18 GRIYDKMTTFGKGI
+18 I
-32 YALCAIA
+32 
-39 HTKMDFKPV
+39 TKMDFKTV
-48 HPFNILSTDFITI
+48 HPLNILSTDFITI
-61 YQKLFKMK
+61 YPKSLKMK

-89 QFLYAQRLSV
+89 QYLYAQKLNV
-99 RLDAPQGVDAET
+99 RLEAPQGVDVET
-111 LDSDIGSLQITFSNN
+111 LRSDIGTLEITFSNN
-126 PAFQNLSNYA
+126 PAFQDLSNYA
-136 NECLP
+136 NECISLDG
-141 LSSNYNQGDA
+141 NYTQGDA

-156 HSYRFTLN
+156 HSYQFRLN
-164 FYNRDDNYSAWWGIS
+164 SGDDNSPAWWEIPMIS
-179 NIDMRSLCRAINCK
+179 ISSLSRAINCK
-193 SGDYAYYRIY
+193 LGDYAYYRIY

-226 RNDLAS
+226 RNELAS

-265 SNNVINMEPYFNG
+265 SNNVINMEPYFNV

-341 VDGTLNSVYYKEQKW
+341 VDGRLGAVYYKEQNW
-356 KKPTNSKFYGYGF
+356 NKPTKSQYYGYGF
-369 YNVARELTLTAPD
+369 YNVGGDFTLTAPD

-397 ISKFLVKTSDPD
+397 ISNFLVKTSDPD
-409 FLTPC
+409 FLIPY
-414 NADGGYIIK
+414 NADGFYVIK

-441 KPLKVTIALADAAPF
+441 KPLKVTITLADAAPF
-456 ADYIYFL
+456 ADYIFFSAS
-463 VTNKVSRPYAWR
+463 NKVSRPYAWR
-475 DNRSMNVPTKIISR
+475 DNTGMNVPVNVISR
-489 EIKGNDVIWTMM
+489 EIKGNDLIVTMM
-501 VEGSTFPRIEIG
+501 VEGSTFPSISIG
-513 VYNYEKETFGP
+513 ASNYEKETFAP
-524 TVESRAFI
+524 TVARWTYI

-542 FHLTQNDFSNGSKG
+542 FHLTQEDFSKG
-556 LSFAELHPVKFIIP
+556 LKDLSFAELHPVKFIIP

-584 GKYGKEQTGEYDDVS
+584 GKYGKDQTDEYDDVS
-599 TYFTHRNECA
+599 TYFTHRGECA

-666 LSEEDY
+666 LSEEAY
-672 TLLRVK
+672 TLLRIK
-678 DLGLEHVYTYCNN
+678 DLGLERVYTYCNN

-704 KNSIVFADETIPLH
+704 KNSVVFADETIPLH

-731 KIEKEADTSIGYTLK
+731 KIEKEADASIGYTLK

-759 HTSAIYYGRTSINSL
+759 HTSAIYYGRTNINSL

-870 KCTDL
+870 KYTDL

-917 SITSPLDTNMS
+917 SITSPLDTNVS

-942 AAPQRGLNIL
+942 AAPQRGINIL

>member
-1 MEHSELKHLKV
+1 M
-12 APDTYQ
+12 
-18 GRIYDKMTTFGKGI
+18 
-32 YALCAIA
+32 
-39 HTKMDFKPV
+39 
-48 HPFNILSTDFITI
+48 
-61 YQKLFKMK
+61 
-69 NKHFFR
+69 
-75 RAITAALLCICFHS
+75 
-89 QFLYAQRLSV
+89 YAQRLSV
-99 RLDAPQGVDAET
+99 RLDAPQGVDVET
-111 LDSDIGSLQITFSNN
+111 LRSDIGTLEITFSNN
-126 PAFQNLSNYA
+126 PAFQDLSNYA
-136 NECLP
+136 NECISLDD
-141 LSSNYNQGDA
+141 NYTQGDA

-156 HSYRFTLN
+156 HSYQFRLN
-164 FYNRDDNYSAWWGIS
+164 SGDDNSPAWWEIPMIS
-179 NIDMRSLCRAINCK
+179 ISSLSRAINCK

-216 LSKDENVTIS
+216 LSDNENVTIS

-232 ARRVIFQPVIDRN
+232 ARRVTFQPVIDRN
-245 GAPVSAM
+245 GNPVSAM
-252 LAPDLRVGSCYGY
+252 LAPDLRVGACWGTS
-265 SNNVINMEPYFNG
+265 VINMERDFNA

-289 LRYLVIPRSN
+289 LRYLVVPDS
-299 ELALHVD
+299 EDLALHVD
-306 SITVADTP
+306 SITVTDTP
-314 DQTITTDYRQAVECR
+314 DQTITTDYRRAVECR
-329 FYITDSKGAQCP
+329 FYITDSKGTQCP
-341 VDGTLNSVYYKEQKW
+341 VDGEFRSVYYKEQNW
-356 KKPTNSKFYGYGF
+356 NKPQKSSFYGYGF
-369 YNVARELTLTAPD
+369 YNVGRRITLTAPD
-382 GTCAAYVLPGTQSFQ
+382 GTRAAYVLPGTQSFQ
-397 ISKFLVKTSDPD
+397 IGNPSVKTSDPD
-409 FLTPC
+409 FLMPY
-414 NADGGYIIK
+414 NAYGGYVIK

-456 ADYIYFL
+456 VDYIYFAIL
-463 VTNKVSRPYAWR
+463 NKVSRPYALR
-475 DNRSMNVPTKIISR
+475 DNMIMNVARNTISR
-489 EIKGNDVIWTMM
+489 EIKGNDLIFTMM
-501 VEGSTFPRIEIG
+501 VEGSTYPYIEIG
-513 VYNYEKETFGP
+513 AYNYEKETSGP

-556 LSFAELHPVKFIIP
+556 ICFAELHPVKFIIP

-666 LSEEDY
+666 LSEKAY

-678 DLGLEHVYTYCNN
+678 DLGLERVYTYCNN

-731 KIEKEADTSIGYTLK
+731 KIEKEADTSVGYTLK
-746 SPLFIG
+746 SPLLIG

-759 HTSAIYYGRTSINSL
+759 HTSAKYYGSSNDYITLPN
-774 GKQETTTGDSAIL
+774 QETSTGDSAIL

-796 VLFYRNSGNNHIVRI
+796 ILHYSGKPYHIVRI

-817 TVVIAHS
+817 TVVIAHC

-834 EQVAGVWINSL
+834 EQVAGVWNESL
-845 RQFDLFFAKERTR
+845 RQFDLFLSKERTR
-858 IIPYNYS
+858 IMPYSYRV
-865 LFERR
+865 FERR
-870 KCTDL
+870 KYVDL

-880 SVSCVFLVDDVEHHV
+880 SVSCVFLIDGVEHHV

-917 SITSPLDTNMS
+917 SITSPLDTNVS

-942 AAPQRGLNIL
+942 AAPQRGINIL

>member
-1 MEHSELKHLKV
+1 MPC
-12 APDTYQ
+12 APLH
-18 GRIYDKMTTFGKGI
+18 I
-32 YALCAIA
+32 
-39 HTKMDFKPV
+39 TKMDFKTV
-48 HPFNILSTDFITI
+48 HPLNILSTDFITI
-61 YQKLFKMK
+61 YPKSLKMK

-111 LDSDIGSLQITFSNN
+111 LRSDVGTLEITFSNN
-126 PAFQNLSNYA
+126 PAFQDLSNYA

-141 LSSNYNQGDA
+141 LSSNYNQRDA
-151 NLYRY
+151 NQYRY
-156 HSYRFTLN
+156 HSYQFRLN
-164 FYNRDDNYSAWWGIS
+164 SGDDNSSAWWEIPW
-179 NIDMRSLCRAINCK
+179 IDMLSLSRAINCK
-193 SGDYAYYRIY
+193 FGDYAYYRIY

-216 LSKDENVTIS
+216 LTKDENVTIS
-226 RNDLAS
+226 HNDLAS
-232 ARRVIFQPVIDRN
+232 ARRVTFQPVIDRN
-245 GAPVSAM
+245 GALVSAR
-252 LAPDLRVGSCYGY
+252 LAPDLRVGACSGL
-265 SNNVINMEPYFNG
+265 SGINMEHEFNA

-289 LRYLVIPRSN
+289 LRYLVIPNSKD
-299 ELALHVD
+299 LALHVD

-341 VDGTLNSVYYKEQKW
+341 VDGRLGAVYYKEQNW
-356 KKPTNSKFYGYGF
+356 NKPTKSQYYGYGF
-369 YNVARELTLTAPD
+369 YNVGGDFTLTAPD

-397 ISKFLVKTSDPD
+397 ISNFLVKTSDPD
-409 FLTPC
+409 FLIPY
-414 NADGGYIIK
+414 NADGGYVIK

-441 KPLKVTIALADAAPF
+441 KPLKVTITLADAAPF
-456 ADYIYFL
+456 VDDIYFTVL
-463 VTNKVSRPYAWR
+463 NKVSRPYAWR
-475 DNRSMNVPTKIISR
+475 DNRSINVPRNVISR
-489 EIKGNDVIWTMM
+489 EIKGNDVIWIMM
-501 VEGSTFPRIEIG
+501 VEGSTFPYIGIG

-666 LSEEDY
+666 LSEESY
-672 TLLRVK
+672 TLLRVN
-678 DLGLEHVYTYCNN
+678 DLGLERVYTYCNN
-691 LPTAF
+691 LPTTF
-696 PYYKCDLS
+696 PYYKCDIS

-759 HTSAIYYGRTSINSL
+759 HTSAQYYGSSNNYVSL
-774 GKQETTTGDSAIL
+774 GKQETITGDSAIL

-796 VLFYRNSGNNHIVRI
+796 ILRYSGKPNHIVRI
-811 NPSSAD
+811 NPSNAD
-817 TVVIAHS
+817 TVVIAHC

-834 EQVAGVWINSL
+834 EQAGKWTESL
-845 RQFDLFFAKERTR
+845 RQFDLFLGKERTR
-858 IIPYNYS
+858 IMPYNYS
-865 LFERR
+865 VFERR
-870 KCTDL
+870 TCTDL

-880 SVSCVFLVDDVEHHV
+880 SVSCVFLVDGVEHHV
-895 AADFIVEEDKP
+895 AADFIVEAEKP

-917 SITSPLDTNMS
+917 SITSPLDTNVS

-942 AAPQRGLNIL
+942 AAPQRGINIL

>member
-1 MEHSELKHLKV
+1 MPC
-12 APDTYQ
+12 APLH
-18 GRIYDKMTTFGKGI
+18 I
-32 YALCAIA
+32 
-39 HTKMDFKPV
+39 TKMDFKTV
-48 HPFNILSTDFITI
+48 HPLNILSTDFITI
-61 YQKLFKMK
+61 YPKSLKMK

-89 QFLYAQRLSV
+89 QYLYAQKLNV
-99 RLDAPQGVDAET
+99 RLEAPQGVDVET
-111 LDSDIGSLQITFSNN
+111 LRSDIGTLEITFSNN
-126 PAFQNLSNYA
+126 PAFQDLSNYA
-136 NECLP
+136 NECISLDG
-141 LSSNYNQGDA
+141 NYTQGDA

-156 HSYRFTLN
+156 HSYQFRLN
-164 FYNRDDNYSAWWGIS
+164 SGDDNSPAWWEIPMIS
-179 NIDMRSLCRAINCK
+179 ISSLSRAINCK
-193 SGDYAYYRIY
+193 LGDYAYYRIY

-226 RNDLAS
+226 RNDLVS
-232 ARRVIFQPVIDRN
+232 ARRVVFRPVIDRN

-314 DQTITTDYRQAVECR
+314 DQTITTDYRKAVECR

-397 ISKFLVKTSDPD
+397 ISKPLVKTSDPD
-409 FLTPC
+409 FLMPY
-414 NADGGYIIK
+414 NADGFYVIK

-441 KPLKVTIALADAAPF
+441 KPLKVTITLADAAPF
-456 ADYIYFL
+456 ADYIFFSAS
-463 VTNKVSRPYAWR
+463 NKVSRPYAWR
-475 DNRSMNVPTKIISR
+475 DNTGMNVPVNVISR
-489 EIKGNDVIWTMM
+489 EIKGNDLIVTMM
-501 VEGSTFPRIEIG
+501 VEGSTFPSISIG
-513 VYNYEKETFGP
+513 ASNYEKETFAP
-524 TVESRAFI
+524 TVARWTYI

-542 FHLTQNDFSNGSKG
+542 FHLTQEDFSKG
-556 LSFAELHPVKFIIP
+556 LKDLSFAELHPVKFIIP

-584 GKYGKEQTGEYDDVS
+584 GKYGKDQTDEYDDVS
-599 TYFTHRNECA
+599 TYFTHRGECA

-666 LSEEDY
+666 LSEEAY
-672 TLLRVK
+672 TLLRIK
-678 DLGLEHVYTYCNN
+678 DLGLERVYTYCNN

-696 PYYKCDLS
+696 PYYKCDIS

-759 HTSAIYYGRTSINSL
+759 HTSAQYYGSSNNYIGL
-774 GKQETTTGDSAIL
+774 GNQETITGDSAIL

-796 VLFYRNSGNNHIVRI
+796 ILRYRNSGNNHIVRI

-817 TVVIAHS
+817 TVVTAYC

-834 EQVAGVWINSL
+834 EQVAGVWTNSL

-870 KCTDL
+870 KYTDL

-880 SVSCVFLVDDVEHHV
+880 SVSAVFLVDDVEHHV

-917 SITSPLDTNMS
+917 SITSPLDTNVS

-942 AAPQRGLNIL
+942 AAPQRGINIL

>member
-1 MEHSELKHLKV
+1 
-12 APDTYQ
+12 
-18 GRIYDKMTTFGKGI
+18 
-32 YALCAIA
+32 
-39 HTKMDFKPV
+39 
-48 HPFNILSTDFITI
+48 
-61 YQKLFKMK
+61 MK

-75 RAITAALLCICFHS
+75 RAIMAALLCICFHS

-111 LDSDIGSLQITFSNN
+111 LRSDVGTLEITFSNN
-126 PAFQNLSNYA
+126 PAFQDLSNYA

-141 LSSNYNQGDA
+141 LSSNYNQRDA
-151 NLYRY
+151 NQYRY
-156 HSYRFTLN
+156 HSYQFRLN
-164 FYNRDDNYSAWWGIS
+164 SGDDNSSAWWEIPW
-179 NIDMRSLCRAINCK
+179 IDMLSLSRAINCK
-193 SGDYAYYRIY
+193 LGDYAYYRIY
-203 SMHLNR
+203 SIHLNR
-209 IITGKIL
+209 IITGKIF

-232 ARRVIFQPVIDRN
+232 ARRVTFQPVIDRN
-245 GAPVSAM
+245 GALVSAM

-265 SNNVINMEPYFNG
+265 SNDVINMEPDFNG

-289 LRYLVIPRSN
+289 LRYLVIPKSN

-314 DQTITTDYRQAVECR
+314 DQTITTDYRKAVECR

-341 VDGTLNSVYYKEQKW
+341 VDGTLQSVYYKEQKW
-356 KKPTNSKFYGYGF
+356 KKPTNSKFFGYGF
-369 YNVARELTLTAPD
+369 YNVGRELTLTAPD

-397 ISKFLVKTSDPD
+397 ISRFLLKTSDPD
-409 FLTPC
+409 FLMPY
-414 NADGGYIIK
+414 NADGFYVIK

-456 ADYIYFL
+456 ADYIFFSAY
-463 VTNKVSRPYAWR
+463 NKVSRPYAWR
-475 DNRSMNVPTKIISR
+475 DNTSMNVPVNVISR
-489 EIKGNDVIWTMM
+489 EIKGNDLIMTMM
-501 VEGSTFPRIEIG
+501 VEGSTFPYIEIG
-513 VYNYEKETFGP
+513 ASNYEKETFGP
-524 TVESRAFI
+524 TVGSRAFI

-556 LSFAELHPVKFIIP
+556 ICFAELHPVKFIIP
-570 CHLLQGGKYRLHLS
+570 CHLLQGDKYRLRLL
-584 GKYGKEQTGEYDDVS
+584 GKYGKDQTDDYYDVS
-599 TYFTHRNECA
+599 TSVTHRNDCA

-626 ILPEGQYNWYMQNSN
+626 ILPEGQYIWCMHSLN
-641 ENEESEASIF
+641 ENEESEASF
-651 SHRFTLTATDDLVQP
+651 SFHRFTLTATDDLVQP
-666 LSEEDY
+666 LSEEAY

-696 PYYKCDLS
+696 PYYKCDMS
-704 KNSIVFADETIPLH
+704 KNSVVFADETIPLH

-731 KIEKEADTSIGYTLK
+731 KIEKEADTSIGYALK

-752 ADDENPF
+752 DDVENPF
-759 HTSAIYYGRTSINSL
+759 HTSAIYYGRVNSNSL

-870 KCTDL
+870 KYTDL

-917 SITSPLDTNMS
+917 SITSPLDTNVS

-942 AAPQRGLNIL
+942 AAPQRGINIL

>member
-1 MEHSELKHLKV
+1 
-12 APDTYQ
+12 
-18 GRIYDKMTTFGKGI
+18 
-32 YALCAIA
+32 
-39 HTKMDFKPV
+39 
-48 HPFNILSTDFITI
+48 
-61 YQKLFKMK
+61 MK

-99 RLDAPQGVDAET
+99 RLDAPQGVDVET
-111 LDSDIGSLQITFSNN
+111 LRSDIGTLEITFSNN
-126 PAFQNLSNYA
+126 PAFQDLSNYA
-136 NECLP
+136 NECISLDG
-141 LSSNYNQGDA
+141 NYTQGDA

-156 HSYRFTLN
+156 HSYQFRLN
-164 FYNRDDNYSAWWGIS
+164 SGDDNSPAWWEIPMIS
-179 NIDMRSLCRAINCK
+179 ISSLSRAINCK
-193 SGDYAYYRIY
+193 LGDYAYYRIY

-216 LSKDENVTIS
+216 LSDDENVTIS
-226 RNDLAS
+226 RNDLVS
-232 ARRVIFQPVIDRN
+232 ARRVVFRPVIDRN

-265 SNNVINMEPYFNG
+265 SNNVINMEPYFNV

-289 LRYLVIPRSN
+289 LRYLVVPRSN

-397 ISKFLVKTSDPD
+397 ISKPLVKTSDPD
-409 FLTPC
+409 FLMPY
-414 NADGGYIIK
+414 NADGFYVIK

-441 KPLKVTIALADAAPF
+441 KPLKVTITLADAAPF
-456 ADYIYFL
+456 ADYIFFSAS
-463 VTNKVSRPYAWR
+463 NKVSRPYAWR
-475 DNRSMNVPTKIISR
+475 DNTGMNVPVNVISR
-489 EIKGNDVIWTMM
+489 EIKGNDLIVTMM
-501 VEGSTFPRIEIG
+501 VEGSTFPSISIG
-513 VYNYEKETFGP
+513 ASNYEKETFAP
-524 TVESRAFI
+524 TVARWTYI

-542 FHLTQNDFSNGSKG
+542 FHLTQEDFSKG
-556 LSFAELHPVKFIIP
+556 LKDLSFGELHPVKFIIP
-570 CHLLQGGKYRLHLS
+570 CHLLQGGKYLLHLS

-666 LSEEDY
+666 LSEEAY

-696 PYYKCDLS
+696 PYYKCDMS
-704 KNSIVFADETIPLH
+704 KNSVVFADETIPLH

-731 KIEKEADTSIGYTLK
+731 KIEKEADTSIGYALK

-752 ADDENPF
+752 DDVENPF

-817 TVVIAHS
+817 TIVIAHS

-870 KCTDL
+870 KYTDL

-880 SVSCVFLVDDVEHHV
+880 SVSCVFLVDGVEHHV
-895 AADFIVEEDKP
+895 AADFIVEAEKP

-917 SITSPLDTNMS
+917 SITSPLDTNVS
-928 GKVKARYTIDGRQI
+928 GKVKACYTIDGRQI
-942 AAPQRGLNIL
+942 AAPQRGINIL

>member
-1 MEHSELKHLKV
+1 MPC
-12 APDTYQ
+12 APLH
-18 GRIYDKMTTFGKGI
+18 I
-32 YALCAIA
+32 
-39 HTKMDFKPV
+39 TKMDFKPV
-48 HPFNILSTDFITI
+48 HPLNILSTDFITI
-61 YQKLFKMK
+61 YPKSLKMK

-111 LDSDIGSLQITFSNN
+111 LRSDVGTLEITFSNN
-126 PAFQNLSNYA
+126 PAFQDLSNYA

-141 LSSNYNQGDA
+141 LSSNYNQRDA
-151 NLYRY
+151 NQYRY
-156 HSYRFTLN
+156 HSYQFRFN
-164 FYNRDDNYSAWWGIS
+164 SGDDNSSAWWEIPW
-179 NIDMRSLCRAINCK
+179 IDMLSLSRAINCK
-193 SGDYAYYRIY
+193 FGDYAYYRIY

-216 LSKDENVTIS
+216 LTKDENVTIS
-226 RNDLAS
+226 HNDLAS
-232 ARRVIFQPVIDRN
+232 ARRVTFQPVIDRN
-245 GAPVSAM
+245 GALVSAM
-252 LAPDLRVGSCYGY
+252 LAPDLRVGSYYGY
-265 SNNVINMEPYFNG
+265 SNNVINMEPDFNA

-329 FYITDSKGAQCP
+329 FYITDTKGTQCP
-341 VDGTLNSVYYKEQKW
+341 VDGTLQSVYYKEQKW
-356 KKPTNSKFYGYGF
+356 KKPTNSKFFGYGF
-369 YNVARELTLTAPD
+369 YNVGRELTLTAPD

-397 ISKFLVKTSDPD
+397 ISKPSVKTSDPD
-409 FLTPC
+409 FLTPY
-414 NADGGYIIK
+414 NADGYYVIK

-441 KPLKVTIALADAAPF
+441 KPLKVTITLADAAPF
-456 ADYIYFL
+456 VDDIYFL
-463 VTNKVSRPYAWR
+463 VLNNVSRPYAWR
-475 DNRSMNVPTKIISR
+475 DNRSFNVPRNFISR

-501 VEGSTFPRIEIG
+501 VEGSTFPYIKIG
-513 VYNYEKETFGP
+513 LSNYEKETFGP
-524 TVESRAFI
+524 TVEGRAFI

-542 FHLTQNDFSNGSKG
+542 FHLTQENFSNGSKG
-556 LSFAELHPVKFIIP
+556 ISFAELHPVKFIIP

-584 GKYGKEQTGEYDDVS
+584 GKYGKDQTGEYDDVS
-599 TYFTHRNECA
+599 TYFTHRNDCA

-666 LSEEDY
+666 LSEKAY

-678 DLGLEHVYTYCNN
+678 DLGLERVYTYCNN

-696 PYYKCDLS
+696 PYYKCDIS

-731 KIEKEADTSIGYTLK
+731 KIEKEADASIGYTLK

-759 HTSAIYYGRTSINSL
+759 HTSAIYYGRTNINSL

-870 KCTDL
+870 KYTDL
-875 VPGAY
+875 VPGVY
-880 SVSCVFLVDDVEHHV
+880 TVSAVFLVDDVEHYV
-895 AADFIVEEDKP
+895 AADFIVEAEKP

-917 SITSPLDTNMS
+917 SITSPLDTNVS

-942 AAPQRGLNIL
+942 AAPQRGINIL

>member
-1 MEHSELKHLKV
+1 
-12 APDTYQ
+12 
-18 GRIYDKMTTFGKGI
+18 
-32 YALCAIA
+32 
-39 HTKMDFKPV
+39 
-48 HPFNILSTDFITI
+48 
-61 YQKLFKMK
+61 MK

-99 RLDAPQGVDAET
+99 RLDAPQGVDVET
-111 LDSDIGSLQITFSNN
+111 LRSDIGTLEITFSNN
-126 PAFQNLSNYA
+126 PAFQDLSNYA
-136 NECLP
+136 NECISLDD
-141 LSSNYNQGDA
+141 NYTQGDA

-156 HSYRFTLN
+156 HSYQFRLN
-164 FYNRDDNYSAWWGIS
+164 SGDDNSPAWWEIPMIS
-179 NIDMRSLCRAINCK
+179 ISSLSRAINCK

-216 LSKDENVTIS
+216 LSDNENVTIS

-232 ARRVIFQPVIDRN
+232 ARRVTFQPVIDRN
-245 GAPVSAM
+245 GNPVSAM
-252 LAPDLRVGSCYGY
+252 LAPDLRVGACWGTS
-265 SNNVINMEPYFNG
+265 VINMERDFNA

-289 LRYLVIPRSN
+289 LRYLVVPDS
-299 ELALHVD
+299 EDLALHVD
-306 SITVADTP
+306 SITVTDTP
-314 DQTITTDYRQAVECR
+314 DQTITTDYRRAVECR
-329 FYITDSKGAQCP
+329 FYITDSKGTQCP
-341 VDGTLNSVYYKEQKW
+341 VDGEFRSVYYKEQNW
-356 KKPTNSKFYGYGF
+356 NKPQKSSFYGYGF
-369 YNVARELTLTAPD
+369 YNVGRRITLTAPD
-382 GTCAAYVLPGTQSFQ
+382 GTRAAYVLPGTQSFQ
-397 ISKFLVKTSDPD
+397 IGNPSVKTSDPD
-409 FLTPC
+409 FLMPY
-414 NADGGYIIK
+414 NAYGGYVIK

-456 ADYIYFL
+456 VDYIYFAIL
-463 VTNKVSRPYAWR
+463 NKVSRPYALR
-475 DNRSMNVPTKIISR
+475 DNMIMNVARNTISR
-489 EIKGNDVIWTMM
+489 EIKGNDLIFTMM
-501 VEGSTFPRIEIG
+501 VEGSTYPYIEIG
-513 VYNYEKETFGP
+513 ASNYEKETFAP
-524 TVESRAFI
+524 TVARWTYI

-542 FHLTQNDFSNGSKG
+542 FHLTQEDFSKG
-556 LSFAELHPVKFIIP
+556 LKDLSFAELHPVKFIIP

-584 GKYGKEQTGEYDDVS
+584 GKYGKDQTDEYDDVS

-666 LSEEDY
+666 LSEEAY
-672 TLLRVK
+672 TLLRIK
-678 DLGLEHVYTYCNN
+678 DLGLERVYTYCNN

-696 PYYKCDLS
+696 PYYKCDIS

-759 HTSAIYYGRTSINSL
+759 HTSAKYYGSSNDYITLPN
-774 GKQETTTGDSAIL
+774 QETSTGDSAIL

-796 VLFYRNSGNNHIVRI
+796 ILHYSGKPYHIVRI

-817 TVVIAHS
+817 TVVIAHC

-834 EQVAGVWINSL
+834 EQVAGVWNESL
-845 RQFDLFFAKERTR
+845 RQFDLFLSKERTR
-858 IIPYNYS
+858 IMPYSYRV
-865 LFERR
+865 FERR
-870 KCTDL
+870 KYVDL

-880 SVSCVFLVDDVEHHV
+880 SVSCVFLIDGVEHHV

-917 SITSPLDTNMS
+917 SITSPLDTNVS

-942 AAPQRGLNIL
+942 AAPQRGINIL